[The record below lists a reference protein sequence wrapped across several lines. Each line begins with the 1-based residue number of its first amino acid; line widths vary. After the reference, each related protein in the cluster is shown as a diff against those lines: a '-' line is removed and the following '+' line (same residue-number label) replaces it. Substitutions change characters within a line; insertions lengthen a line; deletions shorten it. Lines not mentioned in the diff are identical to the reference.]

1 MQITAIEKNN
11 RKKKNMKKAAISATV
26 IFAMMTCLSFA
37 YATSIFEAVGDALFA
52 ATSITNPLD
61 VIVSSFLLLV
71 FKTIIQCVVNV
82 LDIVISPINEITTMK
97 MAELAQYLPFAEYQ
111 VQFDEG
117 EFAFDYTVASKVN
130 DYIIGIGVLIWI
142 LLSCF
147 AILMDFYYVASG
159 DKRAVPGSKLF
170 VAITVTGV
178 LTYKAQDL
186 MFFLFDN
193 EINPIVKE
201 FLDIAQKGKS
211 GINIFENIGSSL
223 CASWQG
229 VPGILIA
236 LVMVLM
242 IGINYIKLALEM
254 VQRYLIVAVICVL
267 SPLAFA
273 TGSNQETID
282 ISKKW
287 FRMFWSQ
294 CVLLFLNVWCVYVV
308 REGMMAIGD
317 KKANQLL
324 IWGLIVY
331 GFIKVAQQLDD
342 LLQNAGLSI
351 TRQASGM
358 LEDFLMMGKSMIGL
372 ASTAAT
378 AAASGFQ
385 FKQDSANLREGL
397 ANGTKTMDDYKR
409 HKYFRKSYKNA
420 ATRANNKYDDL
431 VDEDALTQQA
441 LDDGI
446 ESSDYVKFV
455 TNNMTTD
462 DNKGFQR
469 VSFYIMALDS
479 YKYTTSNDETQEDA
493 DTERLKRMI
502 KKAKEISPNGLLD
515 DAITALSALGIN
527 IDLGSDKLWV
537 VSTDTTY
544 DDVQDVVGY
553 ETIKEWVVDE
563 YDKNGKPVKGHEEDT
578 GEIDPQRPIMK
589 MVRTYTTTISL
600 ELNSNIRNSLYESY
614 GIDPAENIGD
624 HSNAFKSTEDP
635 NYTTTEDLN
644 GKVMTAAD
652 IIEQQVEQYM
662 EVYKVPR
669 TAGGTGTE
677 IGTIGPGGS
686 GQVSNMSDEE
696 IQAILAALNSG
707 DYTPKQ
713 QALVSKLQDALNSP
727 LGLTGYMKSIGCTVA
742 TNMCQAFVADFY
754 SKCGQARI
762 SFGSA
767 INAYNTSAVCK
778 KGQQGYDTP
787 PDGASVY
794 IGANHVGIYIGGCVI
809 DSVYGQIQV
818 MPFEKWK
825 SQKYYQSG
833 GGYLGWGFNG
843 WDVSS

>member
-1 MQITAIEKNN
+1 MAQQQYGDSMAQDASNVANAAVQTAKDVKTVAAVAGNVAAGNVAGAVKEVIKNPEFLKKLLCVALVIGFFQFMLIAGPFIVAIAMPGSIFSAVKDAFNHKEENVLEGWDMSDADDSLKTTANGFYDYLSSEGTESEQSFFTSNTADYGDSPSTDAFWGESNLQITA
-11 RKKKNMKKAAISATV
+11 
-26 IFAMMTCLSFA
+26 
-37 YATSIFEAVGDALFA
+37 
-52 ATSITNPLD
+52 LD
-61 VIVSSFLLLV
+61 
-71 FKTIIQCVVNV
+71 
-82 LDIVISPINEITTMK
+82 
-97 MAELAQYLPFAEYQ
+97 
-111 VQFDEG
+111 
-117 EFAFDYTVASKVN
+117 
-130 DYIIGIGVLIWI
+130 
-142 LLSCF
+142 
-147 AILMDFYYVASG
+147 
-159 DKRAVPGSKLF
+159 
-170 VAITVTGV
+170 
-178 LTYKAQDL
+178 
-186 MFFLFDN
+186 
-193 EINPIVKE
+193 
-201 FLDIAQKGKS
+201 
-211 GINIFENIGSSL
+211 
-223 CASWQG
+223 
-229 VPGILIA
+229 
-236 LVMVLM
+236 
-242 IGINYIKLALEM
+242 
-254 VQRYLIVAVICVL
+254 
-267 SPLAFA
+267 
-273 TGSNQETID
+273 
-282 ISKKW
+282 
-287 FRMFWSQ
+287 
-294 CVLLFLNVWCVYVV
+294 
-308 REGMMAIGD
+308 
-317 KKANQLL
+317 
-324 IWGLIVY
+324 
-331 GFIKVAQQLDD
+331 
-342 LLQNAGLSI
+342 
-351 TRQASGM
+351 
-358 LEDFLMMGKSMIGL
+358 
-372 ASTAAT
+372 
-378 AAASGFQ
+378 
-385 FKQDSANLREGL
+385 
-397 ANGTKTMDDYKR
+397 
-409 HKYFRKSYKNA
+409 KYFRKSYKNA

-614 GIDPAENIGD
+614 GIDPTENIGN
-624 HSNAFKSTEDP
+624 HSDAFKSTENP
-635 NYTTTEDLN
+635 NYSTTENLN
-644 GKVMTAAD
+644 GKTMTAAD

-662 EVYKVPR
+662 EVYNVPR

-696 IQAILAALNSG
+696 IQAILAATNNG
-707 DYTPKQ
+707 NYTPKQ

-742 TNMCQAFVADFY
+742 TNYCQAFVADFY

-767 INAYNTSAVCK
+767 INAYNTSAICK

-843 WDVSS
+843 WDVS

>member
-1 MQITAIEKNN
+1 MAQQQYGDSMAQDASNVANAAVQTAKDVKTVAAVAGNVAAGNVAGAVKEVIKNPEFLKKLLCVALVIGFFQFMLIAGPFIVAIAMPGSIFSAVKDAFNHKEENVLEGWDMSDADDSLKTTANGFYDYLSSEGTESDQSFFTSNTADYGDSPSTDAFWGESNLQITA
-11 RKKKNMKKAAISATV
+11 
-26 IFAMMTCLSFA
+26 
-37 YATSIFEAVGDALFA
+37 
-52 ATSITNPLD
+52 LD
-61 VIVSSFLLLV
+61 
-71 FKTIIQCVVNV
+71 
-82 LDIVISPINEITTMK
+82 
-97 MAELAQYLPFAEYQ
+97 
-111 VQFDEG
+111 
-117 EFAFDYTVASKVN
+117 
-130 DYIIGIGVLIWI
+130 
-142 LLSCF
+142 
-147 AILMDFYYVASG
+147 
-159 DKRAVPGSKLF
+159 
-170 VAITVTGV
+170 
-178 LTYKAQDL
+178 
-186 MFFLFDN
+186 
-193 EINPIVKE
+193 
-201 FLDIAQKGKS
+201 
-211 GINIFENIGSSL
+211 
-223 CASWQG
+223 
-229 VPGILIA
+229 
-236 LVMVLM
+236 
-242 IGINYIKLALEM
+242 
-254 VQRYLIVAVICVL
+254 
-267 SPLAFA
+267 
-273 TGSNQETID
+273 
-282 ISKKW
+282 
-287 FRMFWSQ
+287 
-294 CVLLFLNVWCVYVV
+294 
-308 REGMMAIGD
+308 
-317 KKANQLL
+317 
-324 IWGLIVY
+324 
-331 GFIKVAQQLDD
+331 
-342 LLQNAGLSI
+342 
-351 TRQASGM
+351 
-358 LEDFLMMGKSMIGL
+358 
-372 ASTAAT
+372 
-378 AAASGFQ
+378 
-385 FKQDSANLREGL
+385 
-397 ANGTKTMDDYKR
+397 
-409 HKYFRKSYKNA
+409 KYFRKSYKNA

-527 IDLGSDKLWV
+527 IDLGNDKLWV

-614 GIDPAENIGD
+614 GIDPTENIGN
-624 HSNAFKSTEDP
+624 HSDAFKSTESP
-635 NYTTTEDLN
+635 NYSTTENLN
-644 GKVMTAAD
+644 GKTMTAAD

-662 EVYKVPR
+662 EVYNVPR

-696 IQAILAALNSG
+696 IQAILAATSNG
-707 DYTPKQ
+707 NYTPKQ

-742 TNMCQAFVADFY
+742 TNYCQAFVADFY

-767 INAYNTSAVCK
+767 INAYNTSAICK

-843 WDVSS
+843 WDVS

>member
-1 MQITAIEKNN
+1 MAQQQYGDSMAQDASNVANAAVQTAKDVKTVAAVAGNVAAGNVAGAVKEVIKNPEFLKKLLCVALVIGFFQFMLIAGPFIVAIAMPGSIFSAVKDAFNHKEENVLEGWDMSDADDSLKTTANGFYDYLSSEGTESEQSFFTSNTADYGDSPSTDAFWGESNLQITA
-11 RKKKNMKKAAISATV
+11 
-26 IFAMMTCLSFA
+26 
-37 YATSIFEAVGDALFA
+37 
-52 ATSITNPLD
+52 LD
-61 VIVSSFLLLV
+61 
-71 FKTIIQCVVNV
+71 
-82 LDIVISPINEITTMK
+82 
-97 MAELAQYLPFAEYQ
+97 
-111 VQFDEG
+111 
-117 EFAFDYTVASKVN
+117 
-130 DYIIGIGVLIWI
+130 
-142 LLSCF
+142 
-147 AILMDFYYVASG
+147 
-159 DKRAVPGSKLF
+159 
-170 VAITVTGV
+170 
-178 LTYKAQDL
+178 
-186 MFFLFDN
+186 
-193 EINPIVKE
+193 
-201 FLDIAQKGKS
+201 
-211 GINIFENIGSSL
+211 
-223 CASWQG
+223 
-229 VPGILIA
+229 
-236 LVMVLM
+236 
-242 IGINYIKLALEM
+242 
-254 VQRYLIVAVICVL
+254 
-267 SPLAFA
+267 
-273 TGSNQETID
+273 
-282 ISKKW
+282 
-287 FRMFWSQ
+287 
-294 CVLLFLNVWCVYVV
+294 
-308 REGMMAIGD
+308 
-317 KKANQLL
+317 
-324 IWGLIVY
+324 
-331 GFIKVAQQLDD
+331 
-342 LLQNAGLSI
+342 
-351 TRQASGM
+351 
-358 LEDFLMMGKSMIGL
+358 
-372 ASTAAT
+372 
-378 AAASGFQ
+378 
-385 FKQDSANLREGL
+385 
-397 ANGTKTMDDYKR
+397 
-409 HKYFRKSYKNA
+409 KYFRKSYKNA
-420 ATRANNKYDDL
+420 ATRANNKYNDL
-431 VDEDALTQQA
+431 VDENALTQQA

-446 ESSDYVKFV
+446 ESADYVKFV

-614 GIDPAENIGD
+614 GIDPTENIGD
-624 HSNAFKSTEDP
+624 HSDAFKSTESP
-635 NYTTTEDLN
+635 NYSTTENLN
-644 GKVMTAAD
+644 GKTMTAAD

-662 EVYKVPR
+662 EVYNVPR
-669 TAGGTGTE
+669 TAGGTGTD

-696 IQAILAALNSG
+696 IQAILAATSNG
-707 DYTPKQ
+707 NYTPKQ

-742 TNMCQAFVADFY
+742 TNYCQAFVADFY

-767 INAYNTSAVCK
+767 INAYNTSAICK

-809 DSVYGQIQV
+809 DSVYGQIQI

-843 WDVSS
+843 WDVS

>member
-1 MQITAIEKNN
+1 MAQQQYGDSMAQDASNVANAAVQTAKDVKTVAAVAGNVAAGNVAGAVKEVIKNPEFLKKLLCVALVIGFFQFMLIAGPFIVAIAMPGSIFSAVKDAFNHKEENVLEGWDMSDADDSLKTTANGFYDYLSSEGTESEQSFFTSNTADYGDSPSTDAFLGESNLQITA
-11 RKKKNMKKAAISATV
+11 
-26 IFAMMTCLSFA
+26 
-37 YATSIFEAVGDALFA
+37 
-52 ATSITNPLD
+52 LD
-61 VIVSSFLLLV
+61 
-71 FKTIIQCVVNV
+71 
-82 LDIVISPINEITTMK
+82 
-97 MAELAQYLPFAEYQ
+97 
-111 VQFDEG
+111 
-117 EFAFDYTVASKVN
+117 
-130 DYIIGIGVLIWI
+130 
-142 LLSCF
+142 
-147 AILMDFYYVASG
+147 
-159 DKRAVPGSKLF
+159 
-170 VAITVTGV
+170 
-178 LTYKAQDL
+178 
-186 MFFLFDN
+186 
-193 EINPIVKE
+193 
-201 FLDIAQKGKS
+201 
-211 GINIFENIGSSL
+211 
-223 CASWQG
+223 
-229 VPGILIA
+229 
-236 LVMVLM
+236 
-242 IGINYIKLALEM
+242 
-254 VQRYLIVAVICVL
+254 
-267 SPLAFA
+267 
-273 TGSNQETID
+273 
-282 ISKKW
+282 
-287 FRMFWSQ
+287 
-294 CVLLFLNVWCVYVV
+294 
-308 REGMMAIGD
+308 
-317 KKANQLL
+317 
-324 IWGLIVY
+324 
-331 GFIKVAQQLDD
+331 
-342 LLQNAGLSI
+342 
-351 TRQASGM
+351 
-358 LEDFLMMGKSMIGL
+358 
-372 ASTAAT
+372 
-378 AAASGFQ
+378 
-385 FKQDSANLREGL
+385 
-397 ANGTKTMDDYKR
+397 
-409 HKYFRKSYKNA
+409 KYFRKSYKNA
-420 ATRANNKYDDL
+420 ATRANNKYNDL
-431 VDEDALTQQA
+431 VDENALTQQA

-446 ESSDYVKFV
+446 ESADYVKFV

-614 GIDPAENIGD
+614 GIDPTENIGD
-624 HSNAFKSTEDP
+624 HSDAFKSTESP
-635 NYTTTEDLN
+635 NYSTTENLN
-644 GKVMTAAD
+644 GKTMTAAD

-662 EVYKVPR
+662 EVYNVPR
-669 TAGGTGTE
+669 TAGGTGTD

-696 IQAILAALNSG
+696 IQAILAATSNG
-707 DYTPKQ
+707 NYTPKQ

-742 TNMCQAFVADFY
+742 TNYCQAFVADFY

-767 INAYNTSAVCK
+767 INAYNTSAICK

-843 WDVSS
+843 WDVS

>member
-1 MQITAIEKNN
+1 MAQQQYGDSMAQDASNVANAAVQTAKDVKTVAAVAGNVAAGNVAGAVKEVIKNPEFLKKLLCVALVIGFFQFMLIAGPFIVAIAMPGSIFSAVKDAFNHKEENALEGWDMSDADDSLKTTANGFYDYLSSEGTESEQSFFTSNTADYGDSPSTDAFWGESNLQITA
-11 RKKKNMKKAAISATV
+11 
-26 IFAMMTCLSFA
+26 
-37 YATSIFEAVGDALFA
+37 
-52 ATSITNPLD
+52 LD
-61 VIVSSFLLLV
+61 
-71 FKTIIQCVVNV
+71 
-82 LDIVISPINEITTMK
+82 
-97 MAELAQYLPFAEYQ
+97 
-111 VQFDEG
+111 
-117 EFAFDYTVASKVN
+117 
-130 DYIIGIGVLIWI
+130 
-142 LLSCF
+142 
-147 AILMDFYYVASG
+147 
-159 DKRAVPGSKLF
+159 
-170 VAITVTGV
+170 
-178 LTYKAQDL
+178 
-186 MFFLFDN
+186 
-193 EINPIVKE
+193 
-201 FLDIAQKGKS
+201 
-211 GINIFENIGSSL
+211 
-223 CASWQG
+223 
-229 VPGILIA
+229 
-236 LVMVLM
+236 
-242 IGINYIKLALEM
+242 
-254 VQRYLIVAVICVL
+254 
-267 SPLAFA
+267 
-273 TGSNQETID
+273 
-282 ISKKW
+282 
-287 FRMFWSQ
+287 
-294 CVLLFLNVWCVYVV
+294 
-308 REGMMAIGD
+308 
-317 KKANQLL
+317 
-324 IWGLIVY
+324 
-331 GFIKVAQQLDD
+331 
-342 LLQNAGLSI
+342 
-351 TRQASGM
+351 
-358 LEDFLMMGKSMIGL
+358 
-372 ASTAAT
+372 
-378 AAASGFQ
+378 
-385 FKQDSANLREGL
+385 
-397 ANGTKTMDDYKR
+397 
-409 HKYFRKSYKNA
+409 KYFRKSYKNA

-614 GIDPAENIGD
+614 GIDPTENIGD
-624 HSNAFKSTEDP
+624 HSDAFKSTENP
-635 NYTTTEDLN
+635 NYSTTENLN
-644 GKVMTAAD
+644 GKTMTAAD

-662 EVYKVPR
+662 EVYNVPR
-669 TAGGTGTE
+669 TAGGTGTD

-696 IQAILAALNSG
+696 IQAILAATSNG
-707 DYTPKQ
+707 NYTPKQ

-742 TNMCQAFVADFY
+742 TNYCQAFVADFY

-767 INAYNTSAVCK
+767 INAYNTSAICK

-843 WDVSS
+843 WDVS

>member
-1 MQITAIEKNN
+1 MAQQQYGDSMAQDASNVANAAVQTAKDVKTVAAVAGNVAAGNVAGAVKEVIKNPEFLKKLLCVALVIGFFQFMLIAGPFIVAIAMPGSIFSAVKDAFNHKEENVLEGWDMSDADDSLKTTANGFYDYLSSEGTESEQSFFTSNTADYGDSPSTDAFWGESNLQITA
-11 RKKKNMKKAAISATV
+11 
-26 IFAMMTCLSFA
+26 
-37 YATSIFEAVGDALFA
+37 
-52 ATSITNPLD
+52 LD
-61 VIVSSFLLLV
+61 
-71 FKTIIQCVVNV
+71 
-82 LDIVISPINEITTMK
+82 
-97 MAELAQYLPFAEYQ
+97 
-111 VQFDEG
+111 
-117 EFAFDYTVASKVN
+117 
-130 DYIIGIGVLIWI
+130 
-142 LLSCF
+142 
-147 AILMDFYYVASG
+147 
-159 DKRAVPGSKLF
+159 
-170 VAITVTGV
+170 
-178 LTYKAQDL
+178 
-186 MFFLFDN
+186 
-193 EINPIVKE
+193 
-201 FLDIAQKGKS
+201 
-211 GINIFENIGSSL
+211 
-223 CASWQG
+223 
-229 VPGILIA
+229 
-236 LVMVLM
+236 
-242 IGINYIKLALEM
+242 
-254 VQRYLIVAVICVL
+254 
-267 SPLAFA
+267 
-273 TGSNQETID
+273 
-282 ISKKW
+282 
-287 FRMFWSQ
+287 
-294 CVLLFLNVWCVYVV
+294 
-308 REGMMAIGD
+308 
-317 KKANQLL
+317 
-324 IWGLIVY
+324 
-331 GFIKVAQQLDD
+331 
-342 LLQNAGLSI
+342 
-351 TRQASGM
+351 
-358 LEDFLMMGKSMIGL
+358 
-372 ASTAAT
+372 
-378 AAASGFQ
+378 
-385 FKQDSANLREGL
+385 
-397 ANGTKTMDDYKR
+397 
-409 HKYFRKSYKNA
+409 KYFRKSYKNA

-614 GIDPAENIGD
+614 GIDPTENIGN
-624 HSNAFKSTEDP
+624 HSDAFKSTESP
-635 NYTTTEDLN
+635 NYSTTENLN
-644 GKVMTAAD
+644 GKTMTAAD

-662 EVYKVPR
+662 EVYNVPR

-696 IQAILAALNSG
+696 IQAILAATSNG
-707 DYTPKQ
+707 NYTPKQ

-742 TNMCQAFVADFY
+742 TNYCQAFVADFY

-767 INAYNTSAVCK
+767 IDAYNTSAICK

-843 WDVSS
+843 WDVS

>member
-1 MQITAIEKNN
+1 MAQQQYGDSMAQDASNVANAAVQTAKDVKTVAAVAGNVAAGNVAGAVKEVIKNPEFLKKLLCVALVIGFFQFMLIAGPFIVAIAMPGSIFSAVKDAFNHKEENVLEGWDMSDADDSLKTTANGFYDYLSSEGTESEQSFFTSNTADYGDSPSTDAFWGESNLQITA
-11 RKKKNMKKAAISATV
+11 
-26 IFAMMTCLSFA
+26 
-37 YATSIFEAVGDALFA
+37 
-52 ATSITNPLD
+52 LD
-61 VIVSSFLLLV
+61 
-71 FKTIIQCVVNV
+71 
-82 LDIVISPINEITTMK
+82 
-97 MAELAQYLPFAEYQ
+97 
-111 VQFDEG
+111 
-117 EFAFDYTVASKVN
+117 
-130 DYIIGIGVLIWI
+130 
-142 LLSCF
+142 
-147 AILMDFYYVASG
+147 
-159 DKRAVPGSKLF
+159 
-170 VAITVTGV
+170 
-178 LTYKAQDL
+178 
-186 MFFLFDN
+186 
-193 EINPIVKE
+193 
-201 FLDIAQKGKS
+201 
-211 GINIFENIGSSL
+211 
-223 CASWQG
+223 
-229 VPGILIA
+229 
-236 LVMVLM
+236 
-242 IGINYIKLALEM
+242 
-254 VQRYLIVAVICVL
+254 
-267 SPLAFA
+267 
-273 TGSNQETID
+273 
-282 ISKKW
+282 
-287 FRMFWSQ
+287 
-294 CVLLFLNVWCVYVV
+294 
-308 REGMMAIGD
+308 
-317 KKANQLL
+317 
-324 IWGLIVY
+324 
-331 GFIKVAQQLDD
+331 
-342 LLQNAGLSI
+342 
-351 TRQASGM
+351 
-358 LEDFLMMGKSMIGL
+358 
-372 ASTAAT
+372 
-378 AAASGFQ
+378 
-385 FKQDSANLREGL
+385 
-397 ANGTKTMDDYKR
+397 
-409 HKYFRKSYKNA
+409 KYFRKSYKNA

-527 IDLGSDKLWV
+527 IDLGNDKLWV

-614 GIDPAENIGD
+614 GIDPTENIGN
-624 HSNAFKSTEDP
+624 HSDAFKSTESP
-635 NYTTTEDLN
+635 NYSTTENLN
-644 GKVMTAAD
+644 GKTMTAAD

-662 EVYKVPR
+662 EVYNVPR

-696 IQAILAALNSG
+696 IQAILAATSNG
-707 DYTPKQ
+707 NYTPKQ

-742 TNMCQAFVADFY
+742 TNYCQAFVADFY

-767 INAYNTSAVCK
+767 INAYNTSAICK

-843 WDVSS
+843 WDVL

>member
-1 MQITAIEKNN
+1 MAQQQYGDSMAQDASNVANAAVQTAKDVKTVAAVAGNVAAGNVAGAVKEVIKNPEFLKKLLCVALVIGFFQFMLIAGPFIVAIAMPGSIFSAVKDAFNHKEENVLEGWDMSDADDSLKTTANGFYDYLSSEGTESEQSFFTSNTADYGDSPSTDAFWGESNLQITA
-11 RKKKNMKKAAISATV
+11 
-26 IFAMMTCLSFA
+26 
-37 YATSIFEAVGDALFA
+37 
-52 ATSITNPLD
+52 LD
-61 VIVSSFLLLV
+61 
-71 FKTIIQCVVNV
+71 
-82 LDIVISPINEITTMK
+82 
-97 MAELAQYLPFAEYQ
+97 
-111 VQFDEG
+111 
-117 EFAFDYTVASKVN
+117 
-130 DYIIGIGVLIWI
+130 
-142 LLSCF
+142 
-147 AILMDFYYVASG
+147 
-159 DKRAVPGSKLF
+159 
-170 VAITVTGV
+170 
-178 LTYKAQDL
+178 
-186 MFFLFDN
+186 
-193 EINPIVKE
+193 
-201 FLDIAQKGKS
+201 
-211 GINIFENIGSSL
+211 
-223 CASWQG
+223 
-229 VPGILIA
+229 
-236 LVMVLM
+236 
-242 IGINYIKLALEM
+242 
-254 VQRYLIVAVICVL
+254 
-267 SPLAFA
+267 
-273 TGSNQETID
+273 
-282 ISKKW
+282 
-287 FRMFWSQ
+287 
-294 CVLLFLNVWCVYVV
+294 
-308 REGMMAIGD
+308 
-317 KKANQLL
+317 
-324 IWGLIVY
+324 
-331 GFIKVAQQLDD
+331 
-342 LLQNAGLSI
+342 
-351 TRQASGM
+351 
-358 LEDFLMMGKSMIGL
+358 
-372 ASTAAT
+372 
-378 AAASGFQ
+378 
-385 FKQDSANLREGL
+385 
-397 ANGTKTMDDYKR
+397 
-409 HKYFRKSYKNA
+409 KYFRKSYKNA
-420 ATRANNKYDDL
+420 ATRANNKYNDL
-431 VDEDALTQQA
+431 VDENALTQQA

-446 ESSDYVKFV
+446 ESADYVKFV

-479 YKYTTSNDETQEDA
+479 YKYTTSNDKTQEDA

-600 ELNSNIRNSLYESY
+600 ELNSNIRDSLYESY
-614 GIDPAENIGD
+614 GIDPTENIGN
-624 HSNAFKSTEDP
+624 HSDAFKSTESP
-635 NYTTTEDLN
+635 NYSTTENLN
-644 GKVMTAAD
+644 GKTMTAAD

-662 EVYKVPR
+662 EVYNVPR
-669 TAGGTGTE
+669 TAGGTGTD

-696 IQAILAALNSG
+696 IQAILAATSNG
-707 DYTPKQ
+707 NYTPKQ

-742 TNMCQAFVADFY
+742 TNYCQAFVADFY

-767 INAYNTSAVCK
+767 INAYNTSAICK

-843 WDVSS
+843 WDVS

>member
-1 MQITAIEKNN
+1 MAQQQYGDSMAQDASNVANAAVQTAKDVKTVAAVAGNVAAGNVAGAVKEVIKNPEFLKKLLCVALVIGFFQFMLIAGPFIVAIAMPGSIFSAVKDAFNHKEENVLEGWDMSDADDSLKTTANGFYDYLSSEGTESEQSFFTSNTADYGDSPSTDAFWGESNLQITA
-11 RKKKNMKKAAISATV
+11 
-26 IFAMMTCLSFA
+26 
-37 YATSIFEAVGDALFA
+37 
-52 ATSITNPLD
+52 LD
-61 VIVSSFLLLV
+61 
-71 FKTIIQCVVNV
+71 
-82 LDIVISPINEITTMK
+82 
-97 MAELAQYLPFAEYQ
+97 
-111 VQFDEG
+111 
-117 EFAFDYTVASKVN
+117 
-130 DYIIGIGVLIWI
+130 
-142 LLSCF
+142 
-147 AILMDFYYVASG
+147 
-159 DKRAVPGSKLF
+159 
-170 VAITVTGV
+170 
-178 LTYKAQDL
+178 
-186 MFFLFDN
+186 
-193 EINPIVKE
+193 
-201 FLDIAQKGKS
+201 
-211 GINIFENIGSSL
+211 
-223 CASWQG
+223 
-229 VPGILIA
+229 
-236 LVMVLM
+236 
-242 IGINYIKLALEM
+242 
-254 VQRYLIVAVICVL
+254 
-267 SPLAFA
+267 
-273 TGSNQETID
+273 
-282 ISKKW
+282 
-287 FRMFWSQ
+287 
-294 CVLLFLNVWCVYVV
+294 
-308 REGMMAIGD
+308 
-317 KKANQLL
+317 
-324 IWGLIVY
+324 
-331 GFIKVAQQLDD
+331 
-342 LLQNAGLSI
+342 
-351 TRQASGM
+351 
-358 LEDFLMMGKSMIGL
+358 
-372 ASTAAT
+372 
-378 AAASGFQ
+378 
-385 FKQDSANLREGL
+385 
-397 ANGTKTMDDYKR
+397 
-409 HKYFRKSYKNA
+409 KYFRKSYKNA
-420 ATRANNKYDDL
+420 ATRANNKYNDL
-431 VDEDALTQQA
+431 VDENALTQQA
-441 LDDGI
+441 LNDGI
-446 ESSDYVKFV
+446 ESADYVKFV

-614 GIDPAENIGD
+614 GIDPTENIGD
-624 HSNAFKSTEDP
+624 HSDAFKSTESP
-635 NYTTTEDLN
+635 NYSTTENLN
-644 GKVMTAAD
+644 GKTMTAAD

-662 EVYKVPR
+662 EVYNVPR
-669 TAGGTGTE
+669 TAGGTGTD

-696 IQAILAALNSG
+696 IQAILAATSNG
-707 DYTPKQ
+707 NYTPKQ

-742 TNMCQAFVADFY
+742 TNYCQAFVADFY

-767 INAYNTSAVCK
+767 INAYNTSAICK

-843 WDVSS
+843 WDVS

>member
-1 MQITAIEKNN
+1 MAQQQYGDSMTQDASNVANAAVQTAKDVKTVAAVAGNVATGNVAGAVKEVIKNPEFLKKLLCVALVIGFFQFMLIAGPFIVAIAMPGSIFSAVKDAFNHKEENVLEGWDMSDADDSLKTTANGFYDYLSSEGTESEQSFFTSNTADYGDSPSTDAFWGESNLQITA
-11 RKKKNMKKAAISATV
+11 
-26 IFAMMTCLSFA
+26 
-37 YATSIFEAVGDALFA
+37 
-52 ATSITNPLD
+52 LD
-61 VIVSSFLLLV
+61 
-71 FKTIIQCVVNV
+71 
-82 LDIVISPINEITTMK
+82 
-97 MAELAQYLPFAEYQ
+97 
-111 VQFDEG
+111 
-117 EFAFDYTVASKVN
+117 
-130 DYIIGIGVLIWI
+130 
-142 LLSCF
+142 
-147 AILMDFYYVASG
+147 
-159 DKRAVPGSKLF
+159 
-170 VAITVTGV
+170 
-178 LTYKAQDL
+178 
-186 MFFLFDN
+186 
-193 EINPIVKE
+193 
-201 FLDIAQKGKS
+201 
-211 GINIFENIGSSL
+211 
-223 CASWQG
+223 
-229 VPGILIA
+229 
-236 LVMVLM
+236 
-242 IGINYIKLALEM
+242 
-254 VQRYLIVAVICVL
+254 
-267 SPLAFA
+267 
-273 TGSNQETID
+273 
-282 ISKKW
+282 
-287 FRMFWSQ
+287 
-294 CVLLFLNVWCVYVV
+294 
-308 REGMMAIGD
+308 
-317 KKANQLL
+317 
-324 IWGLIVY
+324 
-331 GFIKVAQQLDD
+331 
-342 LLQNAGLSI
+342 
-351 TRQASGM
+351 
-358 LEDFLMMGKSMIGL
+358 
-372 ASTAAT
+372 
-378 AAASGFQ
+378 
-385 FKQDSANLREGL
+385 
-397 ANGTKTMDDYKR
+397 
-409 HKYFRKSYKNA
+409 KYFRKSYKNA

-614 GIDPAENIGD
+614 GIDPTENIGN
-624 HSNAFKSTEDP
+624 HSDAFKSTESP
-635 NYTTTEDLN
+635 NYSTTENLN
-644 GKVMTAAD
+644 GKTMTAAD

-662 EVYKVPR
+662 EVYNVPR
-669 TAGGTGTE
+669 TAGGTGTD

-696 IQAILAALNSG
+696 IQAILAATNNG
-707 DYTPKQ
+707 NYTPKQ

-742 TNMCQAFVADFY
+742 TNYCQAFVADFY

-767 INAYNTSAVCK
+767 INAYNTSAICK

-843 WDVSS
+843 WDVS

>member
-1 MQITAIEKNN
+1 MAQQQYGDSMAQDASNVANAAVQTAKDVKTVAAVAGNVAAGNVAGAVKEVIKNPEFLKKLLCVALVIGFFQFMLIAGPFIVAIAMPGSIFSAVKDAFNHKEENVLEGWDMSDADDSLKTTANGFYDYLSSEGTESDQSFFTSNTADYGDSPSTDAFWGESNLQITA
-11 RKKKNMKKAAISATV
+11 
-26 IFAMMTCLSFA
+26 
-37 YATSIFEAVGDALFA
+37 
-52 ATSITNPLD
+52 LD
-61 VIVSSFLLLV
+61 
-71 FKTIIQCVVNV
+71 
-82 LDIVISPINEITTMK
+82 
-97 MAELAQYLPFAEYQ
+97 
-111 VQFDEG
+111 
-117 EFAFDYTVASKVN
+117 
-130 DYIIGIGVLIWI
+130 
-142 LLSCF
+142 
-147 AILMDFYYVASG
+147 
-159 DKRAVPGSKLF
+159 
-170 VAITVTGV
+170 
-178 LTYKAQDL
+178 
-186 MFFLFDN
+186 
-193 EINPIVKE
+193 
-201 FLDIAQKGKS
+201 
-211 GINIFENIGSSL
+211 
-223 CASWQG
+223 
-229 VPGILIA
+229 
-236 LVMVLM
+236 
-242 IGINYIKLALEM
+242 
-254 VQRYLIVAVICVL
+254 
-267 SPLAFA
+267 
-273 TGSNQETID
+273 
-282 ISKKW
+282 
-287 FRMFWSQ
+287 
-294 CVLLFLNVWCVYVV
+294 
-308 REGMMAIGD
+308 
-317 KKANQLL
+317 
-324 IWGLIVY
+324 
-331 GFIKVAQQLDD
+331 
-342 LLQNAGLSI
+342 
-351 TRQASGM
+351 
-358 LEDFLMMGKSMIGL
+358 
-372 ASTAAT
+372 
-378 AAASGFQ
+378 
-385 FKQDSANLREGL
+385 
-397 ANGTKTMDDYKR
+397 
-409 HKYFRKSYKNA
+409 KYFRKSYKNA

-614 GIDPAENIGD
+614 GIDPTENIGD
-624 HSNAFKSTEDP
+624 HSDAFKSTENP
-635 NYTTTEDLN
+635 NYSTTENLN
-644 GKVMTAAD
+644 GKTMTAAD

-662 EVYKVPR
+662 EVYNVPR
-669 TAGGTGTE
+669 TAGGTGTD

-696 IQAILAALNSG
+696 IQAILAATSNG
-707 DYTPKQ
+707 NYTPKQ

-742 TNMCQAFVADFY
+742 TNYCQAFVADFY

-767 INAYNTSAVCK
+767 INAYNTSAICK

-843 WDVSS
+843 WDVS

>member
-1 MQITAIEKNN
+1 MLKQQKGGMVNMAQQQYGDSMAQDASNVANAAVQTAKDVKTVAAVAGNVATGNVAGAVKEVIKNPEFLKKLLCVALVIGFFQFMLIAGPFIVAIAMPGSIFSAVKDAFNHKEENVLEGWDMSDADDSLKTTANGFYDYLSSEGTESEQSFFTSNTADYGDSPSTDAFWGESNLQITA
-11 RKKKNMKKAAISATV
+11 
-26 IFAMMTCLSFA
+26 
-37 YATSIFEAVGDALFA
+37 
-52 ATSITNPLD
+52 LD
-61 VIVSSFLLLV
+61 
-71 FKTIIQCVVNV
+71 
-82 LDIVISPINEITTMK
+82 
-97 MAELAQYLPFAEYQ
+97 
-111 VQFDEG
+111 
-117 EFAFDYTVASKVN
+117 
-130 DYIIGIGVLIWI
+130 
-142 LLSCF
+142 
-147 AILMDFYYVASG
+147 
-159 DKRAVPGSKLF
+159 
-170 VAITVTGV
+170 
-178 LTYKAQDL
+178 
-186 MFFLFDN
+186 
-193 EINPIVKE
+193 
-201 FLDIAQKGKS
+201 
-211 GINIFENIGSSL
+211 
-223 CASWQG
+223 
-229 VPGILIA
+229 
-236 LVMVLM
+236 
-242 IGINYIKLALEM
+242 
-254 VQRYLIVAVICVL
+254 
-267 SPLAFA
+267 
-273 TGSNQETID
+273 
-282 ISKKW
+282 
-287 FRMFWSQ
+287 
-294 CVLLFLNVWCVYVV
+294 
-308 REGMMAIGD
+308 
-317 KKANQLL
+317 
-324 IWGLIVY
+324 
-331 GFIKVAQQLDD
+331 
-342 LLQNAGLSI
+342 
-351 TRQASGM
+351 
-358 LEDFLMMGKSMIGL
+358 
-372 ASTAAT
+372 
-378 AAASGFQ
+378 
-385 FKQDSANLREGL
+385 
-397 ANGTKTMDDYKR
+397 
-409 HKYFRKSYKNA
+409 KYFRKSYKNA

-614 GIDPAENIGD
+614 GIDPTENIGN
-624 HSNAFKSTEDP
+624 HSDAFKSTESP
-635 NYTTTEDLN
+635 NYSTTENLN
-644 GKVMTAAD
+644 GKTMTAAD

-662 EVYKVPR
+662 EVYNVPR

-696 IQAILAALNSG
+696 IQAILAATNNG
-707 DYTPKQ
+707 NYTPKQ

-742 TNMCQAFVADFY
+742 TNYCQAFVADFY

-767 INAYNTSAVCK
+767 INAYNTSAICK

-843 WDVSS
+843 WDVS

>member
-1 MQITAIEKNN
+1 MAQQQYGDSMAQDASSVANAAVQTAKDVKTVAAVAGNVAAGNVAGAVKEVIKNPEFLKKLLCVALVIGFFQFMLIAGPFIVAIAMPGSIFSAVKDAFNHKEENVLEGWDMSDADDSLKTTANGFYDYLSSEGTESEQSFFTSNTADYGDSPSTDAFWGESNLQITA
-11 RKKKNMKKAAISATV
+11 
-26 IFAMMTCLSFA
+26 
-37 YATSIFEAVGDALFA
+37 
-52 ATSITNPLD
+52 LD
-61 VIVSSFLLLV
+61 
-71 FKTIIQCVVNV
+71 
-82 LDIVISPINEITTMK
+82 
-97 MAELAQYLPFAEYQ
+97 
-111 VQFDEG
+111 
-117 EFAFDYTVASKVN
+117 
-130 DYIIGIGVLIWI
+130 
-142 LLSCF
+142 
-147 AILMDFYYVASG
+147 
-159 DKRAVPGSKLF
+159 
-170 VAITVTGV
+170 
-178 LTYKAQDL
+178 
-186 MFFLFDN
+186 
-193 EINPIVKE
+193 
-201 FLDIAQKGKS
+201 
-211 GINIFENIGSSL
+211 
-223 CASWQG
+223 
-229 VPGILIA
+229 
-236 LVMVLM
+236 
-242 IGINYIKLALEM
+242 
-254 VQRYLIVAVICVL
+254 
-267 SPLAFA
+267 
-273 TGSNQETID
+273 
-282 ISKKW
+282 
-287 FRMFWSQ
+287 
-294 CVLLFLNVWCVYVV
+294 
-308 REGMMAIGD
+308 
-317 KKANQLL
+317 
-324 IWGLIVY
+324 
-331 GFIKVAQQLDD
+331 
-342 LLQNAGLSI
+342 
-351 TRQASGM
+351 
-358 LEDFLMMGKSMIGL
+358 
-372 ASTAAT
+372 
-378 AAASGFQ
+378 
-385 FKQDSANLREGL
+385 
-397 ANGTKTMDDYKR
+397 
-409 HKYFRKSYKNA
+409 KYFRKSYKNA

-446 ESSDYVKFV
+446 ESNDYVKFV

-479 YKYTTSNDETQEDA
+479 YKYTTSNDDSQEDA

-544 DDVQDVVGY
+544 DDVEDVVGY

-578 GEIDPQRPIMK
+578 GEIDPQRPITK

-614 GIDPAENIGD
+614 GIDPTENIGD
-624 HSNAFKSTEDP
+624 HSDAFKSTENP
-635 NYTTTEDLN
+635 NYSTTENLN
-644 GKVMTAAD
+644 GKTMTAAD

-662 EVYKVPR
+662 EVYNVPR

-696 IQAILAALNSG
+696 IQAILAATNNG
-707 DYTPKQ
+707 NYTPKQ

-742 TNMCQAFVADFY
+742 TNYCQAFVADFY

-767 INAYNTSAVCK
+767 INAYNTSAICK

-843 WDVSS
+843 WDVS

>member
-1 MQITAIEKNN
+1 MAQQQYGDSMAQDASNVANAAVQTAKDVKTVAAVAGNVAAGNVAGAVKEVIKNPEFLKKLLCVALVIGFFQFMLIAGPFIVAIAMPGSIFSAVKDAFNHKEENVLEGWDMSDADDSLKTTANGFYDYLSSEGTESEQSFFTSNTADYGDSPSTDAFWGESNLQITA
-11 RKKKNMKKAAISATV
+11 
-26 IFAMMTCLSFA
+26 
-37 YATSIFEAVGDALFA
+37 
-52 ATSITNPLD
+52 LD
-61 VIVSSFLLLV
+61 
-71 FKTIIQCVVNV
+71 
-82 LDIVISPINEITTMK
+82 
-97 MAELAQYLPFAEYQ
+97 
-111 VQFDEG
+111 
-117 EFAFDYTVASKVN
+117 
-130 DYIIGIGVLIWI
+130 
-142 LLSCF
+142 
-147 AILMDFYYVASG
+147 
-159 DKRAVPGSKLF
+159 
-170 VAITVTGV
+170 
-178 LTYKAQDL
+178 
-186 MFFLFDN
+186 
-193 EINPIVKE
+193 
-201 FLDIAQKGKS
+201 
-211 GINIFENIGSSL
+211 
-223 CASWQG
+223 
-229 VPGILIA
+229 
-236 LVMVLM
+236 
-242 IGINYIKLALEM
+242 
-254 VQRYLIVAVICVL
+254 
-267 SPLAFA
+267 
-273 TGSNQETID
+273 
-282 ISKKW
+282 
-287 FRMFWSQ
+287 
-294 CVLLFLNVWCVYVV
+294 
-308 REGMMAIGD
+308 
-317 KKANQLL
+317 
-324 IWGLIVY
+324 
-331 GFIKVAQQLDD
+331 
-342 LLQNAGLSI
+342 
-351 TRQASGM
+351 
-358 LEDFLMMGKSMIGL
+358 
-372 ASTAAT
+372 
-378 AAASGFQ
+378 
-385 FKQDSANLREGL
+385 
-397 ANGTKTMDDYKR
+397 
-409 HKYFRKSYKNA
+409 KYFRKSYRNA
-420 ATRANNKYDDL
+420 ATRANNKYNDL
-431 VDEDALTQQA
+431 VDENALTQQA

-446 ESSDYVKFV
+446 ESADYVKFV

-544 DDVQDVVGY
+544 DDVEDVVGY

-614 GIDPAENIGD
+614 GIDPTENIGN
-624 HSNAFKSTEDP
+624 HSDAFKSTESP
-635 NYTTTEDLN
+635 NYSTTENLN
-644 GKVMTAAD
+644 GKTMTAAD

-662 EVYKVPR
+662 EVYNVPR

-696 IQAILAALNSG
+696 IQAILAATNNG
-707 DYTPKQ
+707 NYTPKQ
-713 QALVSKLQDALNSP
+713 QALVSKLQEALNSP

-742 TNMCQAFVADFY
+742 TNYCQAFVADFY

-767 INAYNTSAVCK
+767 INAYNTSAICK

-843 WDVSS
+843 WDVS

>member
-1 MQITAIEKNN
+1 MAQQQYGDSMAQDASNVANAAVQTAKDVKTVAAVAGNVAAGNVAGAVKETLKNPEFLKKLLCVALVIGFFQFMLIAGPFIVAIAMPGSIFSAVKDAFNHKEENVLEGWDMSDADDSLKTTANGFYDYLSSEGTESEQSFFTSNTADYGDSPSTDAFWGESNLQITA
-11 RKKKNMKKAAISATV
+11 
-26 IFAMMTCLSFA
+26 
-37 YATSIFEAVGDALFA
+37 
-52 ATSITNPLD
+52 LD
-61 VIVSSFLLLV
+61 
-71 FKTIIQCVVNV
+71 
-82 LDIVISPINEITTMK
+82 
-97 MAELAQYLPFAEYQ
+97 
-111 VQFDEG
+111 
-117 EFAFDYTVASKVN
+117 
-130 DYIIGIGVLIWI
+130 
-142 LLSCF
+142 
-147 AILMDFYYVASG
+147 
-159 DKRAVPGSKLF
+159 
-170 VAITVTGV
+170 
-178 LTYKAQDL
+178 
-186 MFFLFDN
+186 
-193 EINPIVKE
+193 
-201 FLDIAQKGKS
+201 
-211 GINIFENIGSSL
+211 
-223 CASWQG
+223 
-229 VPGILIA
+229 
-236 LVMVLM
+236 
-242 IGINYIKLALEM
+242 
-254 VQRYLIVAVICVL
+254 
-267 SPLAFA
+267 
-273 TGSNQETID
+273 
-282 ISKKW
+282 
-287 FRMFWSQ
+287 
-294 CVLLFLNVWCVYVV
+294 
-308 REGMMAIGD
+308 
-317 KKANQLL
+317 
-324 IWGLIVY
+324 
-331 GFIKVAQQLDD
+331 
-342 LLQNAGLSI
+342 
-351 TRQASGM
+351 
-358 LEDFLMMGKSMIGL
+358 
-372 ASTAAT
+372 
-378 AAASGFQ
+378 
-385 FKQDSANLREGL
+385 
-397 ANGTKTMDDYKR
+397 
-409 HKYFRKSYKNA
+409 KYFRKSYKNA

-614 GIDPAENIGD
+614 GIDPTENIGN
-624 HSNAFKSTEDP
+624 HSDAFKSTESP
-635 NYTTTEDLN
+635 NYSTTENLN
-644 GKVMTAAD
+644 GKTMTAAD

-662 EVYKVPR
+662 EVYNVPR

-696 IQAILAALNSG
+696 IQAILAATSNG
-707 DYTPKQ
+707 NYTPKQ

-742 TNMCQAFVADFY
+742 TNYCQAFVADFY

-767 INAYNTSAVCK
+767 INAYNTSAICK

-843 WDVSS
+843 WDVL

>member
-1 MQITAIEKNN
+1 MAQQQYGDSMAQDASNVANAAVQTAKDVKTVAAVAGNVATGNVAGAVKEVIKNPEFLKKLLCVALVIGFFQFMLIAGPFIVAIAMPGSIFSAVKDAFNHKEENVLEGWDMSDADDSLKTTANGFYDYLSSEGTESEQSFFTSNTADYGDSPSTDAFWGESNLQITA
-11 RKKKNMKKAAISATV
+11 
-26 IFAMMTCLSFA
+26 
-37 YATSIFEAVGDALFA
+37 
-52 ATSITNPLD
+52 LD
-61 VIVSSFLLLV
+61 
-71 FKTIIQCVVNV
+71 
-82 LDIVISPINEITTMK
+82 
-97 MAELAQYLPFAEYQ
+97 
-111 VQFDEG
+111 
-117 EFAFDYTVASKVN
+117 
-130 DYIIGIGVLIWI
+130 
-142 LLSCF
+142 
-147 AILMDFYYVASG
+147 
-159 DKRAVPGSKLF
+159 
-170 VAITVTGV
+170 
-178 LTYKAQDL
+178 
-186 MFFLFDN
+186 
-193 EINPIVKE
+193 
-201 FLDIAQKGKS
+201 
-211 GINIFENIGSSL
+211 
-223 CASWQG
+223 
-229 VPGILIA
+229 
-236 LVMVLM
+236 
-242 IGINYIKLALEM
+242 
-254 VQRYLIVAVICVL
+254 
-267 SPLAFA
+267 
-273 TGSNQETID
+273 
-282 ISKKW
+282 
-287 FRMFWSQ
+287 
-294 CVLLFLNVWCVYVV
+294 
-308 REGMMAIGD
+308 
-317 KKANQLL
+317 
-324 IWGLIVY
+324 
-331 GFIKVAQQLDD
+331 
-342 LLQNAGLSI
+342 
-351 TRQASGM
+351 
-358 LEDFLMMGKSMIGL
+358 
-372 ASTAAT
+372 
-378 AAASGFQ
+378 
-385 FKQDSANLREGL
+385 
-397 ANGTKTMDDYKR
+397 
-409 HKYFRKSYKNA
+409 KYFRKSYKNA
-420 ATRANNKYDDL
+420 ATRANNKYEDL

-614 GIDPAENIGD
+614 GIDPTENIGD
-624 HSNAFKSTEDP
+624 HSDAFKSTENP
-635 NYTTTEDLN
+635 NYSTTENLN
-644 GKVMTAAD
+644 GKTMTAAD

-662 EVYKVPR
+662 EVYNVPR
-669 TAGGTGTE
+669 TAGGTGTD

-696 IQAILAALNSG
+696 IQAILAATSNG
-707 DYTPKQ
+707 NYTPKQ

-742 TNMCQAFVADFY
+742 TNYCQAFVADFY

-767 INAYNTSAVCK
+767 INAYNTSAICK

-787 PDGASVY
+787 PDGACVY

-843 WDVSS
+843 WDVS

>member
-1 MQITAIEKNN
+1 MAQQQYGDSMAQDASNVANAAVQTAKDVKTVAAVAGNVAAGNVAGAVKEVIKNPEFLKKLLCVALVIGFFQFMLIAGPFIVAIAMPGSIFSAVKDAFNHKEENVLEGWDMSDADDSLKTTANGFYDYLSSEGTESEQSFFTSNTADYGDSPSTDAFWGESNLQITA
-11 RKKKNMKKAAISATV
+11 
-26 IFAMMTCLSFA
+26 
-37 YATSIFEAVGDALFA
+37 
-52 ATSITNPLD
+52 LD
-61 VIVSSFLLLV
+61 
-71 FKTIIQCVVNV
+71 
-82 LDIVISPINEITTMK
+82 
-97 MAELAQYLPFAEYQ
+97 
-111 VQFDEG
+111 
-117 EFAFDYTVASKVN
+117 
-130 DYIIGIGVLIWI
+130 
-142 LLSCF
+142 
-147 AILMDFYYVASG
+147 
-159 DKRAVPGSKLF
+159 
-170 VAITVTGV
+170 
-178 LTYKAQDL
+178 
-186 MFFLFDN
+186 
-193 EINPIVKE
+193 
-201 FLDIAQKGKS
+201 
-211 GINIFENIGSSL
+211 
-223 CASWQG
+223 
-229 VPGILIA
+229 
-236 LVMVLM
+236 
-242 IGINYIKLALEM
+242 
-254 VQRYLIVAVICVL
+254 
-267 SPLAFA
+267 
-273 TGSNQETID
+273 
-282 ISKKW
+282 
-287 FRMFWSQ
+287 
-294 CVLLFLNVWCVYVV
+294 
-308 REGMMAIGD
+308 
-317 KKANQLL
+317 
-324 IWGLIVY
+324 
-331 GFIKVAQQLDD
+331 
-342 LLQNAGLSI
+342 
-351 TRQASGM
+351 
-358 LEDFLMMGKSMIGL
+358 
-372 ASTAAT
+372 
-378 AAASGFQ
+378 
-385 FKQDSANLREGL
+385 
-397 ANGTKTMDDYKR
+397 
-409 HKYFRKSYKNA
+409 KYFRKSYKNA

-563 YDKNGKPVKGHEEDT
+563 YDKNDKPVKGHEEDT

-614 GIDPAENIGD
+614 GIDPTENIGD
-624 HSNAFKSTEDP
+624 HSDAFKSTENP
-635 NYTTTEDLN
+635 NYSTTENLN
-644 GKVMTAAD
+644 GKTMTAAD

-662 EVYKVPR
+662 EVYNVPR
-669 TAGGTGTE
+669 TAGGTGTD

-696 IQAILAALNSG
+696 IQAILAATSNG
-707 DYTPKQ
+707 NYTPKQ

-742 TNMCQAFVADFY
+742 TNYCQAFVADFY

-767 INAYNTSAVCK
+767 INAYNTSAICK

-843 WDVSS
+843 WDVS

>member
-1 MQITAIEKNN
+1 MAQQQYGDSMAQDASNVANAAVQTAKDVKTVAAVAGNVAAGNVAGAVKGVIKNPEFLKKLLCVALVIGFFQFMLIAGPFIVAIAMPGSIFSAVKDAFNHKEENVLEGWDMSDADDSLKTTANGFYDYLSSEGTESEQSFFTSNTADYGDSPSTDAFWGESNLQITA
-11 RKKKNMKKAAISATV
+11 
-26 IFAMMTCLSFA
+26 
-37 YATSIFEAVGDALFA
+37 
-52 ATSITNPLD
+52 LD
-61 VIVSSFLLLV
+61 
-71 FKTIIQCVVNV
+71 
-82 LDIVISPINEITTMK
+82 
-97 MAELAQYLPFAEYQ
+97 
-111 VQFDEG
+111 
-117 EFAFDYTVASKVN
+117 
-130 DYIIGIGVLIWI
+130 
-142 LLSCF
+142 
-147 AILMDFYYVASG
+147 
-159 DKRAVPGSKLF
+159 
-170 VAITVTGV
+170 
-178 LTYKAQDL
+178 
-186 MFFLFDN
+186 
-193 EINPIVKE
+193 
-201 FLDIAQKGKS
+201 
-211 GINIFENIGSSL
+211 
-223 CASWQG
+223 
-229 VPGILIA
+229 
-236 LVMVLM
+236 
-242 IGINYIKLALEM
+242 
-254 VQRYLIVAVICVL
+254 
-267 SPLAFA
+267 
-273 TGSNQETID
+273 
-282 ISKKW
+282 
-287 FRMFWSQ
+287 
-294 CVLLFLNVWCVYVV
+294 
-308 REGMMAIGD
+308 
-317 KKANQLL
+317 
-324 IWGLIVY
+324 
-331 GFIKVAQQLDD
+331 
-342 LLQNAGLSI
+342 
-351 TRQASGM
+351 
-358 LEDFLMMGKSMIGL
+358 
-372 ASTAAT
+372 
-378 AAASGFQ
+378 
-385 FKQDSANLREGL
+385 
-397 ANGTKTMDDYKR
+397 
-409 HKYFRKSYKNA
+409 KYFRKSYKNA

-614 GIDPAENIGD
+614 GIDPTENIGN
-624 HSNAFKSTEDP
+624 HSDAFKSTESP
-635 NYTTTEDLN
+635 NYSTTENLN
-644 GKVMTAAD
+644 GKTMTAAD

-662 EVYKVPR
+662 EVYNVPR

-696 IQAILAALNSG
+696 IQAILAATSNG
-707 DYTPKQ
+707 NYTPKQ

-742 TNMCQAFVADFY
+742 TNYCQAFVADFY

-767 INAYNTSAVCK
+767 INAYNTSAICK

-787 PDGASVY
+787 PDGACVY

-843 WDVSS
+843 WDVL

>member
-1 MQITAIEKNN
+1 MAQQQYGDSMAQDASNVANAAVQTAKDVKTVAAVAGNVATGNVAGAVKEVIKNPEFLKKLLCVALVIGFFQFMLIAGPFIVAIAMPGSIFSAVKDAFNHKEENVLEGWDMSDADDSLKTTANGFYDYLSSEGTESEQSFFTSNTADYGDSPSTDAFWGESNLQITA
-11 RKKKNMKKAAISATV
+11 
-26 IFAMMTCLSFA
+26 
-37 YATSIFEAVGDALFA
+37 
-52 ATSITNPLD
+52 LD
-61 VIVSSFLLLV
+61 
-71 FKTIIQCVVNV
+71 
-82 LDIVISPINEITTMK
+82 
-97 MAELAQYLPFAEYQ
+97 
-111 VQFDEG
+111 
-117 EFAFDYTVASKVN
+117 
-130 DYIIGIGVLIWI
+130 
-142 LLSCF
+142 
-147 AILMDFYYVASG
+147 
-159 DKRAVPGSKLF
+159 
-170 VAITVTGV
+170 
-178 LTYKAQDL
+178 
-186 MFFLFDN
+186 
-193 EINPIVKE
+193 
-201 FLDIAQKGKS
+201 
-211 GINIFENIGSSL
+211 
-223 CASWQG
+223 
-229 VPGILIA
+229 
-236 LVMVLM
+236 
-242 IGINYIKLALEM
+242 
-254 VQRYLIVAVICVL
+254 
-267 SPLAFA
+267 
-273 TGSNQETID
+273 
-282 ISKKW
+282 
-287 FRMFWSQ
+287 
-294 CVLLFLNVWCVYVV
+294 
-308 REGMMAIGD
+308 
-317 KKANQLL
+317 
-324 IWGLIVY
+324 
-331 GFIKVAQQLDD
+331 
-342 LLQNAGLSI
+342 
-351 TRQASGM
+351 
-358 LEDFLMMGKSMIGL
+358 
-372 ASTAAT
+372 
-378 AAASGFQ
+378 
-385 FKQDSANLREGL
+385 
-397 ANGTKTMDDYKR
+397 
-409 HKYFRKSYKNA
+409 KYFRKSYKNA

-614 GIDPAENIGD
+614 GIDPTENIGD
-624 HSNAFKSTEDP
+624 HSDAFKSTENP
-635 NYTTTEDLN
+635 NYSTTENLN
-644 GKVMTAAD
+644 GKTMTAAD

-662 EVYKVPR
+662 EVYNVPR
-669 TAGGTGTE
+669 TAGGTGTD

-696 IQAILAALNSG
+696 IQAILAATNNG
-707 DYTPKQ
+707 NYTPKQ

-727 LGLTGYMKSIGCTVA
+727 LGLTEYMKSIGCTVA
-742 TNMCQAFVADFY
+742 TNYCQAFVADFY

-767 INAYNTSAVCK
+767 INAYNTSAICK

-843 WDVSS
+843 WDVS

>member
-1 MQITAIEKNN
+1 MVNMAQQQYGDSMAQDASNVANAAVQTAKDVKTVAAVAGNVAAGNVAGAVKEVIKNPEFLKKLLCVALVIGFFQFMLIAGPFIVAIAMPGSIFSAVKDAFNHKEENVLEGWDMSDADDSLKTTANGFYDYLSSEGTESEQSFFTSNTADYGDSPSTDAFWGESNLQITA
-11 RKKKNMKKAAISATV
+11 
-26 IFAMMTCLSFA
+26 
-37 YATSIFEAVGDALFA
+37 
-52 ATSITNPLD
+52 LD
-61 VIVSSFLLLV
+61 
-71 FKTIIQCVVNV
+71 
-82 LDIVISPINEITTMK
+82 
-97 MAELAQYLPFAEYQ
+97 
-111 VQFDEG
+111 
-117 EFAFDYTVASKVN
+117 
-130 DYIIGIGVLIWI
+130 
-142 LLSCF
+142 
-147 AILMDFYYVASG
+147 
-159 DKRAVPGSKLF
+159 
-170 VAITVTGV
+170 
-178 LTYKAQDL
+178 
-186 MFFLFDN
+186 
-193 EINPIVKE
+193 
-201 FLDIAQKGKS
+201 
-211 GINIFENIGSSL
+211 
-223 CASWQG
+223 
-229 VPGILIA
+229 
-236 LVMVLM
+236 
-242 IGINYIKLALEM
+242 
-254 VQRYLIVAVICVL
+254 
-267 SPLAFA
+267 
-273 TGSNQETID
+273 
-282 ISKKW
+282 
-287 FRMFWSQ
+287 
-294 CVLLFLNVWCVYVV
+294 
-308 REGMMAIGD
+308 
-317 KKANQLL
+317 
-324 IWGLIVY
+324 
-331 GFIKVAQQLDD
+331 
-342 LLQNAGLSI
+342 
-351 TRQASGM
+351 
-358 LEDFLMMGKSMIGL
+358 
-372 ASTAAT
+372 
-378 AAASGFQ
+378 
-385 FKQDSANLREGL
+385 
-397 ANGTKTMDDYKR
+397 
-409 HKYFRKSYKNA
+409 KYFRKSYKNA

-614 GIDPAENIGD
+614 GIDPTENIGN
-624 HSNAFKSTEDP
+624 HSDAFKSTESP
-635 NYTTTEDLN
+635 NYSTTENLN
-644 GKVMTAAD
+644 GKTMTAAD

-662 EVYKVPR
+662 EVYNVPR

-696 IQAILAALNSG
+696 IQAILAATSNG
-707 DYTPKQ
+707 NYTPKQ

-742 TNMCQAFVADFY
+742 TNYCQAFVADFY

-767 INAYNTSAVCK
+767 INAYNTSAICK

-843 WDVSS
+843 WDVS

>member
-1 MQITAIEKNN
+1 MAQQQYGDSMAQDASNVANAAVQTAKDVKTVAAVAGNVATGNVAGAVKEVIKNPEFLKKLLCVALVIGFFQFMLIAGPFIVAIAMPGSIFSAVKDAFNHKEENVLEGWDMSDADDSLKTTANGFYDYLSSEGTESEQSFFTSNTADYGDSPSTDAFWGESNLQITA
-11 RKKKNMKKAAISATV
+11 
-26 IFAMMTCLSFA
+26 
-37 YATSIFEAVGDALFA
+37 
-52 ATSITNPLD
+52 LD
-61 VIVSSFLLLV
+61 
-71 FKTIIQCVVNV
+71 
-82 LDIVISPINEITTMK
+82 
-97 MAELAQYLPFAEYQ
+97 
-111 VQFDEG
+111 
-117 EFAFDYTVASKVN
+117 
-130 DYIIGIGVLIWI
+130 
-142 LLSCF
+142 
-147 AILMDFYYVASG
+147 
-159 DKRAVPGSKLF
+159 
-170 VAITVTGV
+170 
-178 LTYKAQDL
+178 
-186 MFFLFDN
+186 
-193 EINPIVKE
+193 
-201 FLDIAQKGKS
+201 
-211 GINIFENIGSSL
+211 
-223 CASWQG
+223 
-229 VPGILIA
+229 
-236 LVMVLM
+236 
-242 IGINYIKLALEM
+242 
-254 VQRYLIVAVICVL
+254 
-267 SPLAFA
+267 
-273 TGSNQETID
+273 
-282 ISKKW
+282 
-287 FRMFWSQ
+287 
-294 CVLLFLNVWCVYVV
+294 
-308 REGMMAIGD
+308 
-317 KKANQLL
+317 
-324 IWGLIVY
+324 
-331 GFIKVAQQLDD
+331 
-342 LLQNAGLSI
+342 
-351 TRQASGM
+351 
-358 LEDFLMMGKSMIGL
+358 
-372 ASTAAT
+372 
-378 AAASGFQ
+378 
-385 FKQDSANLREGL
+385 
-397 ANGTKTMDDYKR
+397 
-409 HKYFRKSYKNA
+409 KYFRKSYKNA

-614 GIDPAENIGD
+614 GIDPTENIGD
-624 HSNAFKSTEDP
+624 HSDAFKSTENP
-635 NYTTTEDLN
+635 NYSTTENLN
-644 GKVMTAAD
+644 GKTMTAAD

-662 EVYKVPR
+662 EVYNVPR
-669 TAGGTGTE
+669 TAGGTGTD

-696 IQAILAALNSG
+696 IQAILAATNNG
-707 DYTPKQ
+707 NYTPKQ

-742 TNMCQAFVADFY
+742 TNYCQAFVADFY

-767 INAYNTSAVCK
+767 INAYNTSAICK

-843 WDVSS
+843 WDVL

>member
-1 MQITAIEKNN
+1 MAQQQYGDSMAQDASSVANAAVQTAKDVKTVAAVAGNVAAGNVAGAVKEVIKNPEFLKKLLCVALVIGFFQFMLVAGPFIVALAMPGSIFSAVKDAFNHKEEDVLEGWDMSDADDSLKTTANGFYDYLSSEGTESDQSFFTSNTADYGDSPSTDAFWGESNLQITA
-11 RKKKNMKKAAISATV
+11 
-26 IFAMMTCLSFA
+26 
-37 YATSIFEAVGDALFA
+37 
-52 ATSITNPLD
+52 LD
-61 VIVSSFLLLV
+61 
-71 FKTIIQCVVNV
+71 
-82 LDIVISPINEITTMK
+82 
-97 MAELAQYLPFAEYQ
+97 
-111 VQFDEG
+111 
-117 EFAFDYTVASKVN
+117 
-130 DYIIGIGVLIWI
+130 
-142 LLSCF
+142 
-147 AILMDFYYVASG
+147 
-159 DKRAVPGSKLF
+159 
-170 VAITVTGV
+170 
-178 LTYKAQDL
+178 
-186 MFFLFDN
+186 
-193 EINPIVKE
+193 
-201 FLDIAQKGKS
+201 
-211 GINIFENIGSSL
+211 
-223 CASWQG
+223 
-229 VPGILIA
+229 
-236 LVMVLM
+236 
-242 IGINYIKLALEM
+242 
-254 VQRYLIVAVICVL
+254 
-267 SPLAFA
+267 
-273 TGSNQETID
+273 
-282 ISKKW
+282 
-287 FRMFWSQ
+287 
-294 CVLLFLNVWCVYVV
+294 
-308 REGMMAIGD
+308 
-317 KKANQLL
+317 
-324 IWGLIVY
+324 
-331 GFIKVAQQLDD
+331 
-342 LLQNAGLSI
+342 
-351 TRQASGM
+351 
-358 LEDFLMMGKSMIGL
+358 
-372 ASTAAT
+372 
-378 AAASGFQ
+378 
-385 FKQDSANLREGL
+385 
-397 ANGTKTMDDYKR
+397 
-409 HKYFRKSYKNA
+409 KYFRKSYKNA
-420 ATRANNKYDDL
+420 ATRANNKYDNL

-479 YKYTTSNDETQEDA
+479 YKYTTSNDGTQEDA

-553 ETIKEWVVDE
+553 ETIKDWVPDGVDE
-563 YDKNGKPVKGHEEDT
+563 YGKPKYREEDT
-578 GEIDPQRPIMK
+578 GEIDPQRPIIK

-635 NYTTTEDLN
+635 NYTTTEALD

-652 IIEQQVEQYM
+652 IIEQQVERYM
-662 EVYKVPR
+662 EIYKVPR

-696 IQAILAALNSG
+696 IQAILSALNSG

-742 TNMCQAFVADFY
+742 TNYCQAFVADFY

-767 INAYNTSAVCK
+767 INAYNTSAICK

>member
-1 MQITAIEKNN
+1 MAQQQYGDSMAQDASNVANAAVQTAKDVKTVAAVAGNVAAGNVAGAVKEVIKNPEFLKKLLCVALVIGFFQFMLIAGPFIVAIAMPGSIFSAVKDAFNHKEENVLEGWDMSDADDSLKTTANGFYDYLSSEGTESEQSFFTSNTADYGDSPSTDAFWGESNLQITA
-11 RKKKNMKKAAISATV
+11 
-26 IFAMMTCLSFA
+26 
-37 YATSIFEAVGDALFA
+37 
-52 ATSITNPLD
+52 LD
-61 VIVSSFLLLV
+61 
-71 FKTIIQCVVNV
+71 
-82 LDIVISPINEITTMK
+82 
-97 MAELAQYLPFAEYQ
+97 
-111 VQFDEG
+111 
-117 EFAFDYTVASKVN
+117 
-130 DYIIGIGVLIWI
+130 
-142 LLSCF
+142 
-147 AILMDFYYVASG
+147 
-159 DKRAVPGSKLF
+159 
-170 VAITVTGV
+170 
-178 LTYKAQDL
+178 
-186 MFFLFDN
+186 
-193 EINPIVKE
+193 
-201 FLDIAQKGKS
+201 
-211 GINIFENIGSSL
+211 
-223 CASWQG
+223 
-229 VPGILIA
+229 
-236 LVMVLM
+236 
-242 IGINYIKLALEM
+242 
-254 VQRYLIVAVICVL
+254 
-267 SPLAFA
+267 
-273 TGSNQETID
+273 
-282 ISKKW
+282 
-287 FRMFWSQ
+287 
-294 CVLLFLNVWCVYVV
+294 
-308 REGMMAIGD
+308 
-317 KKANQLL
+317 
-324 IWGLIVY
+324 
-331 GFIKVAQQLDD
+331 
-342 LLQNAGLSI
+342 
-351 TRQASGM
+351 
-358 LEDFLMMGKSMIGL
+358 
-372 ASTAAT
+372 
-378 AAASGFQ
+378 
-385 FKQDSANLREGL
+385 
-397 ANGTKTMDDYKR
+397 
-409 HKYFRKSYKNA
+409 KYFRKSYKNA
-420 ATRANNKYDDL
+420 ATRANNKYNDL
-431 VDEDALTQQA
+431 VDENALTQQA

-446 ESSDYVKFV
+446 ESADYVKFV

-479 YKYTTSNDETQEDA
+479 YKYTTSNDDSQEDA

-544 DDVQDVVGY
+544 DDVEDVVGY

-578 GEIDPQRPIMK
+578 GEIDPQRPITK

-614 GIDPAENIGD
+614 GIDPTENIGN
-624 HSNAFKSTEDP
+624 HSDAFKSTESP
-635 NYTTTEDLN
+635 NYSTTENLN
-644 GKVMTAAD
+644 GKTMTAAD

-662 EVYKVPR
+662 EVYNVPR

-696 IQAILAALNSG
+696 IQAILAATNNG
-707 DYTPKQ
+707 NYTPKQ

-742 TNMCQAFVADFY
+742 TNYCQAFVADFY

-767 INAYNTSAVCK
+767 INAYNTSAICK

-843 WDVSS
+843 WDVL

>member
-1 MQITAIEKNN
+1 MAQQQYGDSMAQDASNVANAAVQTAKDVKTVAAVAGNVATGNVAGAVKEVIKNPEFLKKLLCVALVIGFFQFMLIAGPFIVAIAMPGSIFSAVKDAFNHKEENVLEGWDMSDADDSLKTTANGFYDYLSSEGTESEQSFFTSNTADYGDSPSTDAFWGESNLQITA
-11 RKKKNMKKAAISATV
+11 
-26 IFAMMTCLSFA
+26 
-37 YATSIFEAVGDALFA
+37 
-52 ATSITNPLD
+52 LD
-61 VIVSSFLLLV
+61 
-71 FKTIIQCVVNV
+71 
-82 LDIVISPINEITTMK
+82 
-97 MAELAQYLPFAEYQ
+97 
-111 VQFDEG
+111 
-117 EFAFDYTVASKVN
+117 
-130 DYIIGIGVLIWI
+130 
-142 LLSCF
+142 
-147 AILMDFYYVASG
+147 
-159 DKRAVPGSKLF
+159 
-170 VAITVTGV
+170 
-178 LTYKAQDL
+178 
-186 MFFLFDN
+186 
-193 EINPIVKE
+193 
-201 FLDIAQKGKS
+201 
-211 GINIFENIGSSL
+211 
-223 CASWQG
+223 
-229 VPGILIA
+229 
-236 LVMVLM
+236 
-242 IGINYIKLALEM
+242 
-254 VQRYLIVAVICVL
+254 
-267 SPLAFA
+267 
-273 TGSNQETID
+273 
-282 ISKKW
+282 
-287 FRMFWSQ
+287 
-294 CVLLFLNVWCVYVV
+294 
-308 REGMMAIGD
+308 
-317 KKANQLL
+317 
-324 IWGLIVY
+324 
-331 GFIKVAQQLDD
+331 
-342 LLQNAGLSI
+342 
-351 TRQASGM
+351 
-358 LEDFLMMGKSMIGL
+358 
-372 ASTAAT
+372 
-378 AAASGFQ
+378 
-385 FKQDSANLREGL
+385 
-397 ANGTKTMDDYKR
+397 
-409 HKYFRKSYKNA
+409 KYFRKSYKNA

-614 GIDPAENIGD
+614 GIDPTENIGN
-624 HSNAFKSTEDP
+624 HSDAFKSTESP
-635 NYTTTEDLN
+635 NYSTTENLN
-644 GKVMTAAD
+644 GKTMTAAD

-662 EVYKVPR
+662 EVYNVPR
-669 TAGGTGTE
+669 TAGGTGTD

-696 IQAILAALNSG
+696 IQAILAATNNG
-707 DYTPKQ
+707 NYTPKQ

-742 TNMCQAFVADFY
+742 TNYCQAFVADFY

-767 INAYNTSAVCK
+767 INAYNTSAICK

>member
-1 MQITAIEKNN
+1 MAQQQYGDSMAQDASNVANAAVQTAKDVKTVAAVAGNVATGNVAGAVKEVIKNPEFLKKLLCVALVIGFFQFMLIAGPFIVAIAMPGSIFSAVKDAFNHKEENVLEGWDMSDADDSLKTTANGFYDYLSSEGTESEQSFFTSNTADYGDSPSTDAFWGESNLQITA
-11 RKKKNMKKAAISATV
+11 
-26 IFAMMTCLSFA
+26 
-37 YATSIFEAVGDALFA
+37 
-52 ATSITNPLD
+52 LD
-61 VIVSSFLLLV
+61 
-71 FKTIIQCVVNV
+71 
-82 LDIVISPINEITTMK
+82 
-97 MAELAQYLPFAEYQ
+97 
-111 VQFDEG
+111 
-117 EFAFDYTVASKVN
+117 
-130 DYIIGIGVLIWI
+130 
-142 LLSCF
+142 
-147 AILMDFYYVASG
+147 
-159 DKRAVPGSKLF
+159 
-170 VAITVTGV
+170 
-178 LTYKAQDL
+178 
-186 MFFLFDN
+186 
-193 EINPIVKE
+193 
-201 FLDIAQKGKS
+201 
-211 GINIFENIGSSL
+211 
-223 CASWQG
+223 
-229 VPGILIA
+229 
-236 LVMVLM
+236 
-242 IGINYIKLALEM
+242 
-254 VQRYLIVAVICVL
+254 
-267 SPLAFA
+267 
-273 TGSNQETID
+273 
-282 ISKKW
+282 
-287 FRMFWSQ
+287 
-294 CVLLFLNVWCVYVV
+294 
-308 REGMMAIGD
+308 
-317 KKANQLL
+317 
-324 IWGLIVY
+324 
-331 GFIKVAQQLDD
+331 
-342 LLQNAGLSI
+342 
-351 TRQASGM
+351 
-358 LEDFLMMGKSMIGL
+358 
-372 ASTAAT
+372 
-378 AAASGFQ
+378 
-385 FKQDSANLREGL
+385 
-397 ANGTKTMDDYKR
+397 
-409 HKYFRKSYKNA
+409 KYFRKSYKNA

-614 GIDPAENIGD
+614 GIDPTENIGD
-624 HSNAFKSTEDP
+624 HSDAFKSTENP
-635 NYTTTEDLN
+635 NYSTTENLN
-644 GKVMTAAD
+644 GKTMTAAD

-662 EVYKVPR
+662 EVYNVPR
-669 TAGGTGTE
+669 TAGGTGTD

-696 IQAILAALNSG
+696 IQAILAATNNG
-707 DYTPKQ
+707 NYTPKQ

-742 TNMCQAFVADFY
+742 TNYCQAFVADFY

-767 INAYNTSAVCK
+767 INAYNTSAICK

-843 WDVSS
+843 WDVS

>member
-1 MQITAIEKNN
+1 MAQQQYGDSMAQDASNVANAAVQTAKDVKTVAAVAGNVAAGNVAGAVKEVIKNPEFLKKLLCVALVIGFFQFMLIAGPFIVAIAMPGSIFSAVKDAFNHKEENVLEGWDMSDADDSLKTTANGFYDYLSSEGTESEQSFFTSNTADYGDSPSTDAFWGESNLQITA
-11 RKKKNMKKAAISATV
+11 
-26 IFAMMTCLSFA
+26 
-37 YATSIFEAVGDALFA
+37 
-52 ATSITNPLD
+52 LD
-61 VIVSSFLLLV
+61 
-71 FKTIIQCVVNV
+71 
-82 LDIVISPINEITTMK
+82 
-97 MAELAQYLPFAEYQ
+97 
-111 VQFDEG
+111 
-117 EFAFDYTVASKVN
+117 
-130 DYIIGIGVLIWI
+130 
-142 LLSCF
+142 
-147 AILMDFYYVASG
+147 
-159 DKRAVPGSKLF
+159 
-170 VAITVTGV
+170 
-178 LTYKAQDL
+178 
-186 MFFLFDN
+186 
-193 EINPIVKE
+193 
-201 FLDIAQKGKS
+201 
-211 GINIFENIGSSL
+211 
-223 CASWQG
+223 
-229 VPGILIA
+229 
-236 LVMVLM
+236 
-242 IGINYIKLALEM
+242 
-254 VQRYLIVAVICVL
+254 
-267 SPLAFA
+267 
-273 TGSNQETID
+273 
-282 ISKKW
+282 
-287 FRMFWSQ
+287 
-294 CVLLFLNVWCVYVV
+294 
-308 REGMMAIGD
+308 
-317 KKANQLL
+317 
-324 IWGLIVY
+324 
-331 GFIKVAQQLDD
+331 
-342 LLQNAGLSI
+342 
-351 TRQASGM
+351 
-358 LEDFLMMGKSMIGL
+358 
-372 ASTAAT
+372 
-378 AAASGFQ
+378 
-385 FKQDSANLREGL
+385 
-397 ANGTKTMDDYKR
+397 
-409 HKYFRKSYKNA
+409 KYFRKSYKNA

-614 GIDPAENIGD
+614 GIDPTENIGN
-624 HSNAFKSTEDP
+624 HSDAFKSTESP
-635 NYTTTEDLN
+635 NYSTTENLN
-644 GKVMTAAD
+644 GKTMTAAD

-662 EVYKVPR
+662 EVYNVPR

-696 IQAILAALNSG
+696 IQAILAATNNG
-707 DYTPKQ
+707 NYTPKQ
-713 QALVSKLQDALNSP
+713 QALVSKLQEALNSP

-742 TNMCQAFVADFY
+742 TNYCQAFVADFY

-767 INAYNTSAVCK
+767 INAYNTSAICK

-843 WDVSS
+843 WDVL

>member
-1 MQITAIEKNN
+1 MAQQQYGDSMAQDASNVANAAVQTAKDVKTVAAVAGNVAAGNVAGAVKEVIKNPEFLKKLLYVALVIGFFQFMLIAGPFIVAIAMPGSIFSAVKDAFNHKEENVLEGWDMSDADDSLKTTANGFYDYLSSEGTESEQSFFTSNTADYGDSPSTDAFWGESNLQITA
-11 RKKKNMKKAAISATV
+11 
-26 IFAMMTCLSFA
+26 
-37 YATSIFEAVGDALFA
+37 
-52 ATSITNPLD
+52 LD
-61 VIVSSFLLLV
+61 
-71 FKTIIQCVVNV
+71 
-82 LDIVISPINEITTMK
+82 
-97 MAELAQYLPFAEYQ
+97 
-111 VQFDEG
+111 
-117 EFAFDYTVASKVN
+117 
-130 DYIIGIGVLIWI
+130 
-142 LLSCF
+142 
-147 AILMDFYYVASG
+147 
-159 DKRAVPGSKLF
+159 
-170 VAITVTGV
+170 
-178 LTYKAQDL
+178 
-186 MFFLFDN
+186 
-193 EINPIVKE
+193 
-201 FLDIAQKGKS
+201 
-211 GINIFENIGSSL
+211 
-223 CASWQG
+223 
-229 VPGILIA
+229 
-236 LVMVLM
+236 
-242 IGINYIKLALEM
+242 
-254 VQRYLIVAVICVL
+254 
-267 SPLAFA
+267 
-273 TGSNQETID
+273 
-282 ISKKW
+282 
-287 FRMFWSQ
+287 
-294 CVLLFLNVWCVYVV
+294 
-308 REGMMAIGD
+308 
-317 KKANQLL
+317 
-324 IWGLIVY
+324 
-331 GFIKVAQQLDD
+331 
-342 LLQNAGLSI
+342 
-351 TRQASGM
+351 
-358 LEDFLMMGKSMIGL
+358 
-372 ASTAAT
+372 
-378 AAASGFQ
+378 
-385 FKQDSANLREGL
+385 
-397 ANGTKTMDDYKR
+397 
-409 HKYFRKSYKNA
+409 KYFRKSYKNA

-527 IDLGSDKLWV
+527 IDLGNDKLWV

-614 GIDPAENIGD
+614 GIDPTENIGN
-624 HSNAFKSTEDP
+624 HSDAFKSTESP
-635 NYTTTEDLN
+635 NYSTTENLN
-644 GKVMTAAD
+644 GKTMTAAD

-662 EVYKVPR
+662 EVYNVPR

-696 IQAILAALNSG
+696 IQAILAATSNG
-707 DYTPKQ
+707 NYTPKQ

-742 TNMCQAFVADFY
+742 TNYCQAFVADFY

-767 INAYNTSAVCK
+767 INAYNTSAICK

-843 WDVSS
+843 WDVS

>member
-1 MQITAIEKNN
+1 MAQQQYGDSMAQDASNVANAAVQTTKDVKTVAAVAGNVAAGNVAGAVKEVIKNPEFLKKLLCVALVIGFFQFMLIAGPFIVAIAMPGSIFSAVKDAFNHKEENVLEGWDMSDADDSLKTTANGFYDYLSSEGTESEQSFFTSNTADYGDSPSTDAFWGESNLQITA
-11 RKKKNMKKAAISATV
+11 
-26 IFAMMTCLSFA
+26 
-37 YATSIFEAVGDALFA
+37 
-52 ATSITNPLD
+52 LD
-61 VIVSSFLLLV
+61 
-71 FKTIIQCVVNV
+71 
-82 LDIVISPINEITTMK
+82 
-97 MAELAQYLPFAEYQ
+97 
-111 VQFDEG
+111 
-117 EFAFDYTVASKVN
+117 
-130 DYIIGIGVLIWI
+130 
-142 LLSCF
+142 
-147 AILMDFYYVASG
+147 
-159 DKRAVPGSKLF
+159 
-170 VAITVTGV
+170 
-178 LTYKAQDL
+178 
-186 MFFLFDN
+186 
-193 EINPIVKE
+193 
-201 FLDIAQKGKS
+201 
-211 GINIFENIGSSL
+211 
-223 CASWQG
+223 
-229 VPGILIA
+229 
-236 LVMVLM
+236 
-242 IGINYIKLALEM
+242 
-254 VQRYLIVAVICVL
+254 
-267 SPLAFA
+267 
-273 TGSNQETID
+273 
-282 ISKKW
+282 
-287 FRMFWSQ
+287 
-294 CVLLFLNVWCVYVV
+294 
-308 REGMMAIGD
+308 
-317 KKANQLL
+317 
-324 IWGLIVY
+324 
-331 GFIKVAQQLDD
+331 
-342 LLQNAGLSI
+342 
-351 TRQASGM
+351 
-358 LEDFLMMGKSMIGL
+358 
-372 ASTAAT
+372 
-378 AAASGFQ
+378 
-385 FKQDSANLREGL
+385 
-397 ANGTKTMDDYKR
+397 
-409 HKYFRKSYKNA
+409 KYFRKSYKNA

-614 GIDPAENIGD
+614 GIDPTENIGN
-624 HSNAFKSTEDP
+624 HSDAFKSTESP
-635 NYTTTEDLN
+635 NYSTTENLN
-644 GKVMTAAD
+644 GKTMTAAD

-662 EVYKVPR
+662 EVYNVPR

-696 IQAILAALNSG
+696 IQAILAATNNG
-707 DYTPKQ
+707 NYTPKQ

-742 TNMCQAFVADFY
+742 TNYCQAFVADFY

-767 INAYNTSAVCK
+767 INAYNTSAICK

-843 WDVSS
+843 WDVL

>member
-1 MQITAIEKNN
+1 MAQQQYGDSMAQDASNVANAAVQTAKDVKTVAAVAGNVAAGNVAGAVKEVIKNPEFLKKLLCVALVIGFFQFMLIAGPFIVAIAMPGSIFSAVKDAFNHKEENVLEGWDMSDADDSLKTTANGFYDYLSSEGTESEQSFFTSNTADYGDSPSTDAFFGESNLQITA
-11 RKKKNMKKAAISATV
+11 
-26 IFAMMTCLSFA
+26 
-37 YATSIFEAVGDALFA
+37 
-52 ATSITNPLD
+52 LD
-61 VIVSSFLLLV
+61 
-71 FKTIIQCVVNV
+71 
-82 LDIVISPINEITTMK
+82 
-97 MAELAQYLPFAEYQ
+97 
-111 VQFDEG
+111 
-117 EFAFDYTVASKVN
+117 
-130 DYIIGIGVLIWI
+130 
-142 LLSCF
+142 
-147 AILMDFYYVASG
+147 
-159 DKRAVPGSKLF
+159 
-170 VAITVTGV
+170 
-178 LTYKAQDL
+178 
-186 MFFLFDN
+186 
-193 EINPIVKE
+193 
-201 FLDIAQKGKS
+201 
-211 GINIFENIGSSL
+211 
-223 CASWQG
+223 
-229 VPGILIA
+229 
-236 LVMVLM
+236 
-242 IGINYIKLALEM
+242 
-254 VQRYLIVAVICVL
+254 
-267 SPLAFA
+267 
-273 TGSNQETID
+273 
-282 ISKKW
+282 
-287 FRMFWSQ
+287 
-294 CVLLFLNVWCVYVV
+294 
-308 REGMMAIGD
+308 
-317 KKANQLL
+317 
-324 IWGLIVY
+324 
-331 GFIKVAQQLDD
+331 
-342 LLQNAGLSI
+342 
-351 TRQASGM
+351 
-358 LEDFLMMGKSMIGL
+358 
-372 ASTAAT
+372 
-378 AAASGFQ
+378 
-385 FKQDSANLREGL
+385 
-397 ANGTKTMDDYKR
+397 
-409 HKYFRKSYKNA
+409 KYFRKSYKNA
-420 ATRANNKYDDL
+420 ATRANNKYNDL
-431 VDEDALTQQA
+431 VDENALTQQA

-446 ESSDYVKFV
+446 ESADYVKFV

-614 GIDPAENIGD
+614 GIDPTENIGD
-624 HSNAFKSTEDP
+624 HSDAFKSTESP
-635 NYTTTEDLN
+635 NYSTTENLN
-644 GKVMTAAD
+644 GKTMTAAD

-662 EVYKVPR
+662 EVYNVPR
-669 TAGGTGTE
+669 TAGGTGTD

-696 IQAILAALNSG
+696 IQAILAATSNG
-707 DYTPKQ
+707 NYTPKQ

-742 TNMCQAFVADFY
+742 TNYCQAFVADFY

-767 INAYNTSAVCK
+767 INAYNTSAICK

-843 WDVSS
+843 WDVS

>member
-1 MQITAIEKNN
+1 MAQQQYGDSMAQDASNVANAAVQTAKDVKTVAAVAGNVAAGNVAGAVKEVIKNPEFLKKLLCVALVIGFFQFMLIAGPFIVAIAMPGSIFSAVKDAFNHKEENVLEGWDMSDADDSLKTTANGFYDYLSSEGTESEQSFFTSNTADYGDSPSTDAFWGESNLQITA
-11 RKKKNMKKAAISATV
+11 
-26 IFAMMTCLSFA
+26 
-37 YATSIFEAVGDALFA
+37 
-52 ATSITNPLD
+52 LD
-61 VIVSSFLLLV
+61 
-71 FKTIIQCVVNV
+71 
-82 LDIVISPINEITTMK
+82 
-97 MAELAQYLPFAEYQ
+97 
-111 VQFDEG
+111 
-117 EFAFDYTVASKVN
+117 
-130 DYIIGIGVLIWI
+130 
-142 LLSCF
+142 
-147 AILMDFYYVASG
+147 
-159 DKRAVPGSKLF
+159 
-170 VAITVTGV
+170 
-178 LTYKAQDL
+178 
-186 MFFLFDN
+186 
-193 EINPIVKE
+193 
-201 FLDIAQKGKS
+201 
-211 GINIFENIGSSL
+211 
-223 CASWQG
+223 
-229 VPGILIA
+229 
-236 LVMVLM
+236 
-242 IGINYIKLALEM
+242 
-254 VQRYLIVAVICVL
+254 
-267 SPLAFA
+267 
-273 TGSNQETID
+273 
-282 ISKKW
+282 
-287 FRMFWSQ
+287 
-294 CVLLFLNVWCVYVV
+294 
-308 REGMMAIGD
+308 
-317 KKANQLL
+317 
-324 IWGLIVY
+324 
-331 GFIKVAQQLDD
+331 
-342 LLQNAGLSI
+342 
-351 TRQASGM
+351 
-358 LEDFLMMGKSMIGL
+358 
-372 ASTAAT
+372 
-378 AAASGFQ
+378 
-385 FKQDSANLREGL
+385 
-397 ANGTKTMDDYKR
+397 
-409 HKYFRKSYKNA
+409 KYFRKSYKNA

-614 GIDPAENIGD
+614 GIDPTENIGN
-624 HSNAFKSTEDP
+624 HSDAFKSTESP
-635 NYTTTEDLN
+635 NYSTTENLN
-644 GKVMTAAD
+644 GKTMTAAD

-662 EVYKVPR
+662 EVYNVPR

-696 IQAILAALNSG
+696 IQAILAATNNG
-707 DYTPKQ
+707 NYTPKQ

-742 TNMCQAFVADFY
+742 TNYCQAFVADFY

-767 INAYNTSAVCK
+767 INAYNTSAICK

-843 WDVSS
+843 WDVL

>member
-1 MQITAIEKNN
+1 MVNMAQQQYGDSMAQDASNVANAAVQTAKDVKTVAAVAGNVAAGNVAGAVKEVIKNPEFLKKLLCVALVIGFFQFMLIAGPFIVAIAMPGSIFSAVKDAFNHKEENVLEGWDMSDADDSLKTTANGFYDYLSSEGTESEQSFFTSNTADYGDSPSTDAFWGESNLQITA
-11 RKKKNMKKAAISATV
+11 
-26 IFAMMTCLSFA
+26 
-37 YATSIFEAVGDALFA
+37 
-52 ATSITNPLD
+52 LD
-61 VIVSSFLLLV
+61 
-71 FKTIIQCVVNV
+71 
-82 LDIVISPINEITTMK
+82 
-97 MAELAQYLPFAEYQ
+97 
-111 VQFDEG
+111 
-117 EFAFDYTVASKVN
+117 
-130 DYIIGIGVLIWI
+130 
-142 LLSCF
+142 
-147 AILMDFYYVASG
+147 
-159 DKRAVPGSKLF
+159 
-170 VAITVTGV
+170 
-178 LTYKAQDL
+178 
-186 MFFLFDN
+186 
-193 EINPIVKE
+193 
-201 FLDIAQKGKS
+201 
-211 GINIFENIGSSL
+211 
-223 CASWQG
+223 
-229 VPGILIA
+229 
-236 LVMVLM
+236 
-242 IGINYIKLALEM
+242 
-254 VQRYLIVAVICVL
+254 
-267 SPLAFA
+267 
-273 TGSNQETID
+273 
-282 ISKKW
+282 
-287 FRMFWSQ
+287 
-294 CVLLFLNVWCVYVV
+294 
-308 REGMMAIGD
+308 
-317 KKANQLL
+317 
-324 IWGLIVY
+324 
-331 GFIKVAQQLDD
+331 
-342 LLQNAGLSI
+342 
-351 TRQASGM
+351 
-358 LEDFLMMGKSMIGL
+358 
-372 ASTAAT
+372 
-378 AAASGFQ
+378 
-385 FKQDSANLREGL
+385 
-397 ANGTKTMDDYKR
+397 
-409 HKYFRKSYKNA
+409 KYFRKSYKNA
-420 ATRANNKYDDL
+420 ATRANNKYNDL
-431 VDEDALTQQA
+431 VDENALTQQA

-446 ESSDYVKFV
+446 ESADYVKFV

-614 GIDPAENIGD
+614 GIDPTENIGD
-624 HSNAFKSTEDP
+624 HSDAFKSTESP
-635 NYTTTEDLN
+635 NYSTTENLN
-644 GKVMTAAD
+644 GKTMTAAD

-662 EVYKVPR
+662 EVYNVPR
-669 TAGGTGTE
+669 TAGGTGTD

-696 IQAILAALNSG
+696 IQAILAATSNG
-707 DYTPKQ
+707 NYTPKQ

-742 TNMCQAFVADFY
+742 TNYCQAFVADFY

-767 INAYNTSAVCK
+767 INAYNTSAICK

-843 WDVSS
+843 WDVS

>member
-1 MQITAIEKNN
+1 MAQQQYGDSMAQDASNVANAAVQTAKDVKTVAAVAGNVAAGNVAGAVKEVIKNPEFLKKLLCVALVIGFFQFMLIAGPFIVAIAMPGSIFSAVKDAFNHKEENVLEGWDMSDADDSLKTTANGFYNYLSSEGTESEQSFFTSNTADYGDSPSTDAFWGESNLQITA
-11 RKKKNMKKAAISATV
+11 
-26 IFAMMTCLSFA
+26 
-37 YATSIFEAVGDALFA
+37 
-52 ATSITNPLD
+52 LD
-61 VIVSSFLLLV
+61 
-71 FKTIIQCVVNV
+71 
-82 LDIVISPINEITTMK
+82 
-97 MAELAQYLPFAEYQ
+97 
-111 VQFDEG
+111 
-117 EFAFDYTVASKVN
+117 
-130 DYIIGIGVLIWI
+130 
-142 LLSCF
+142 
-147 AILMDFYYVASG
+147 
-159 DKRAVPGSKLF
+159 
-170 VAITVTGV
+170 
-178 LTYKAQDL
+178 
-186 MFFLFDN
+186 
-193 EINPIVKE
+193 
-201 FLDIAQKGKS
+201 
-211 GINIFENIGSSL
+211 
-223 CASWQG
+223 
-229 VPGILIA
+229 
-236 LVMVLM
+236 
-242 IGINYIKLALEM
+242 
-254 VQRYLIVAVICVL
+254 
-267 SPLAFA
+267 
-273 TGSNQETID
+273 
-282 ISKKW
+282 
-287 FRMFWSQ
+287 
-294 CVLLFLNVWCVYVV
+294 
-308 REGMMAIGD
+308 
-317 KKANQLL
+317 
-324 IWGLIVY
+324 
-331 GFIKVAQQLDD
+331 
-342 LLQNAGLSI
+342 
-351 TRQASGM
+351 
-358 LEDFLMMGKSMIGL
+358 
-372 ASTAAT
+372 
-378 AAASGFQ
+378 
-385 FKQDSANLREGL
+385 
-397 ANGTKTMDDYKR
+397 
-409 HKYFRKSYKNA
+409 KYFRKSYKNA

-614 GIDPAENIGD
+614 GIDPTENIGN
-624 HSNAFKSTEDP
+624 HSDAFKSTESP
-635 NYTTTEDLN
+635 NYSTTENLN
-644 GKVMTAAD
+644 GKTMTAAD

-662 EVYKVPR
+662 EVYNVPR

-696 IQAILAALNSG
+696 IQAILAATSNG
-707 DYTPKQ
+707 NYTPKQ

-742 TNMCQAFVADFY
+742 TNYCQAFVADFY

-767 INAYNTSAVCK
+767 INAYNTSAICK

-843 WDVSS
+843 WDVS

>member
-1 MQITAIEKNN
+1 MAQQQYGDSMAQDASNVANAAVQTAKDVKTVAAVAGNVATGNVAGAVKEVIKNPEFLKKLLCVALVIGFFQFMLIAGPFIVAIAMPGSIFSAVKDAFNHKEENVLEGWDMSDADDSLKTTANGFYDYLSSEGTELEQSFFTSNTADYGDSPSTDAFWGESNLQITA
-11 RKKKNMKKAAISATV
+11 
-26 IFAMMTCLSFA
+26 
-37 YATSIFEAVGDALFA
+37 
-52 ATSITNPLD
+52 LD
-61 VIVSSFLLLV
+61 
-71 FKTIIQCVVNV
+71 
-82 LDIVISPINEITTMK
+82 
-97 MAELAQYLPFAEYQ
+97 
-111 VQFDEG
+111 
-117 EFAFDYTVASKVN
+117 
-130 DYIIGIGVLIWI
+130 
-142 LLSCF
+142 
-147 AILMDFYYVASG
+147 
-159 DKRAVPGSKLF
+159 
-170 VAITVTGV
+170 
-178 LTYKAQDL
+178 
-186 MFFLFDN
+186 
-193 EINPIVKE
+193 
-201 FLDIAQKGKS
+201 
-211 GINIFENIGSSL
+211 
-223 CASWQG
+223 
-229 VPGILIA
+229 
-236 LVMVLM
+236 
-242 IGINYIKLALEM
+242 
-254 VQRYLIVAVICVL
+254 
-267 SPLAFA
+267 
-273 TGSNQETID
+273 
-282 ISKKW
+282 
-287 FRMFWSQ
+287 
-294 CVLLFLNVWCVYVV
+294 
-308 REGMMAIGD
+308 
-317 KKANQLL
+317 
-324 IWGLIVY
+324 
-331 GFIKVAQQLDD
+331 
-342 LLQNAGLSI
+342 
-351 TRQASGM
+351 
-358 LEDFLMMGKSMIGL
+358 
-372 ASTAAT
+372 
-378 AAASGFQ
+378 
-385 FKQDSANLREGL
+385 
-397 ANGTKTMDDYKR
+397 
-409 HKYFRKSYKNA
+409 KYFRKSYKNA

-614 GIDPAENIGD
+614 GIDPTENIGN
-624 HSNAFKSTEDP
+624 HSDAFKSTESP
-635 NYTTTEDLN
+635 NYSTTENLN
-644 GKVMTAAD
+644 GKTMTAAD

-662 EVYKVPR
+662 EVYNVPR
-669 TAGGTGTE
+669 TAGGTGTD

-696 IQAILAALNSG
+696 IQAILAATNNG
-707 DYTPKQ
+707 NYTPKQ

-742 TNMCQAFVADFY
+742 TNYCQAFVADFY

-767 INAYNTSAVCK
+767 INAYNTSAICK

-843 WDVSS
+843 WDVL

>member
-1 MQITAIEKNN
+1 MAQQQYGDSMAQDASSVANAAVQTAKDVKTVAAVAGNVAAGNVVGAVKEVIKNPEFLKKLLCVALVIGFFQFMLIAGPFIVAIAMPGSIFSAVKDAFNHKEENVLEGWDMSDADDSLKTTANGFYDYLSSEGTESDQSFFTSNTADYGDSPSTDAFWGESNLQITA
-11 RKKKNMKKAAISATV
+11 
-26 IFAMMTCLSFA
+26 
-37 YATSIFEAVGDALFA
+37 
-52 ATSITNPLD
+52 LD
-61 VIVSSFLLLV
+61 
-71 FKTIIQCVVNV
+71 
-82 LDIVISPINEITTMK
+82 
-97 MAELAQYLPFAEYQ
+97 
-111 VQFDEG
+111 
-117 EFAFDYTVASKVN
+117 
-130 DYIIGIGVLIWI
+130 
-142 LLSCF
+142 
-147 AILMDFYYVASG
+147 
-159 DKRAVPGSKLF
+159 
-170 VAITVTGV
+170 
-178 LTYKAQDL
+178 
-186 MFFLFDN
+186 
-193 EINPIVKE
+193 
-201 FLDIAQKGKS
+201 
-211 GINIFENIGSSL
+211 
-223 CASWQG
+223 
-229 VPGILIA
+229 
-236 LVMVLM
+236 
-242 IGINYIKLALEM
+242 
-254 VQRYLIVAVICVL
+254 
-267 SPLAFA
+267 
-273 TGSNQETID
+273 
-282 ISKKW
+282 
-287 FRMFWSQ
+287 
-294 CVLLFLNVWCVYVV
+294 
-308 REGMMAIGD
+308 
-317 KKANQLL
+317 
-324 IWGLIVY
+324 
-331 GFIKVAQQLDD
+331 
-342 LLQNAGLSI
+342 
-351 TRQASGM
+351 
-358 LEDFLMMGKSMIGL
+358 
-372 ASTAAT
+372 
-378 AAASGFQ
+378 
-385 FKQDSANLREGL
+385 
-397 ANGTKTMDDYKR
+397 
-409 HKYFRKSYKNA
+409 KYFRKSYKNA

-553 ETIKEWVVDE
+553 ETIKDWVVDE
-563 YDKNGKPVKGHEEDT
+563 YDKNGKPVRGHEEDT
-578 GEIDPQRPIMK
+578 GELDPQRPIMK

-787 PDGASVY
+787 PDGAAVY

>member
-1 MQITAIEKNN
+1 MAQQQYGDSMAQDASNVANAAVQTAKDVKTVAAVAGNVAAGNVAGAVKEVIKNPEFLKKLLCVALVIGFFQFMLIAGPFIVAIAMPGSIFSAVKDAFNHKEENVLEGWDMSDADDSLKTTANGFYDYLSSEGTESDQSFFTSNTADYGDSPSTDAFWGESNLQITA
-11 RKKKNMKKAAISATV
+11 
-26 IFAMMTCLSFA
+26 
-37 YATSIFEAVGDALFA
+37 
-52 ATSITNPLD
+52 LD
-61 VIVSSFLLLV
+61 
-71 FKTIIQCVVNV
+71 
-82 LDIVISPINEITTMK
+82 
-97 MAELAQYLPFAEYQ
+97 
-111 VQFDEG
+111 
-117 EFAFDYTVASKVN
+117 
-130 DYIIGIGVLIWI
+130 
-142 LLSCF
+142 
-147 AILMDFYYVASG
+147 
-159 DKRAVPGSKLF
+159 
-170 VAITVTGV
+170 
-178 LTYKAQDL
+178 
-186 MFFLFDN
+186 
-193 EINPIVKE
+193 
-201 FLDIAQKGKS
+201 
-211 GINIFENIGSSL
+211 
-223 CASWQG
+223 
-229 VPGILIA
+229 
-236 LVMVLM
+236 
-242 IGINYIKLALEM
+242 
-254 VQRYLIVAVICVL
+254 
-267 SPLAFA
+267 
-273 TGSNQETID
+273 
-282 ISKKW
+282 
-287 FRMFWSQ
+287 
-294 CVLLFLNVWCVYVV
+294 
-308 REGMMAIGD
+308 
-317 KKANQLL
+317 
-324 IWGLIVY
+324 
-331 GFIKVAQQLDD
+331 
-342 LLQNAGLSI
+342 
-351 TRQASGM
+351 
-358 LEDFLMMGKSMIGL
+358 
-372 ASTAAT
+372 
-378 AAASGFQ
+378 
-385 FKQDSANLREGL
+385 
-397 ANGTKTMDDYKR
+397 
-409 HKYFRKSYKNA
+409 KYFRKSYKNA

-614 GIDPAENIGD
+614 GIDPTENIGD
-624 HSNAFKSTEDP
+624 HSDAFKSTESP
-635 NYTTTEDLN
+635 NYSTTENLN
-644 GKVMTAAD
+644 GKTMTAAD

-662 EVYKVPR
+662 EVYNVPR

-696 IQAILAALNSG
+696 IQAILAATNNG
-707 DYTPKQ
+707 NYTPKQ

-742 TNMCQAFVADFY
+742 TNYCQAFVADFY

-767 INAYNTSAVCK
+767 INAYNTSAICK

-843 WDVSS
+843 WDVL

>member
-1 MQITAIEKNN
+1 MAQQQYGDSMAQDASSVANAAVQTAKDVKTVAAVAGNIAAGNVVGAAKEVIKNPEFLKKLLCVALVIGFFQFMLVAGPFIVALAMPGSIFSAVKDAFNHKEEDVLDGWDMSDADDSLKTTANGFYDYLSSEGTESDQSFFTSNTADYGDSPSTDAFWGESNLQITA
-11 RKKKNMKKAAISATV
+11 
-26 IFAMMTCLSFA
+26 
-37 YATSIFEAVGDALFA
+37 
-52 ATSITNPLD
+52 LD
-61 VIVSSFLLLV
+61 
-71 FKTIIQCVVNV
+71 
-82 LDIVISPINEITTMK
+82 
-97 MAELAQYLPFAEYQ
+97 
-111 VQFDEG
+111 
-117 EFAFDYTVASKVN
+117 
-130 DYIIGIGVLIWI
+130 
-142 LLSCF
+142 
-147 AILMDFYYVASG
+147 
-159 DKRAVPGSKLF
+159 
-170 VAITVTGV
+170 
-178 LTYKAQDL
+178 
-186 MFFLFDN
+186 
-193 EINPIVKE
+193 
-201 FLDIAQKGKS
+201 
-211 GINIFENIGSSL
+211 
-223 CASWQG
+223 
-229 VPGILIA
+229 
-236 LVMVLM
+236 
-242 IGINYIKLALEM
+242 
-254 VQRYLIVAVICVL
+254 
-267 SPLAFA
+267 
-273 TGSNQETID
+273 
-282 ISKKW
+282 
-287 FRMFWSQ
+287 
-294 CVLLFLNVWCVYVV
+294 
-308 REGMMAIGD
+308 
-317 KKANQLL
+317 
-324 IWGLIVY
+324 
-331 GFIKVAQQLDD
+331 
-342 LLQNAGLSI
+342 
-351 TRQASGM
+351 
-358 LEDFLMMGKSMIGL
+358 
-372 ASTAAT
+372 
-378 AAASGFQ
+378 
-385 FKQDSANLREGL
+385 
-397 ANGTKTMDDYKR
+397 
-409 HKYFRKSYKNA
+409 KYFRKSYKNA
-420 ATRANNKYDDL
+420 ATRANNKYDNL

-479 YKYTTSNDETQEDA
+479 YKYTTSNDGTQEDA

-553 ETIKEWVVDE
+553 ETIKDWVPDGVDE
-563 YDKNGKPVKGHEEDT
+563 YGKPKYREEDT
-578 GEIDPQRPIMK
+578 GEIDPQRPIIK

-635 NYTTTEDLN
+635 NYTTTEALD

-652 IIEQQVEQYM
+652 IIEQQVERYM
-662 EVYKVPR
+662 EIYKVPR

-696 IQAILAALNSG
+696 IQAILSALNSG

-727 LGLTGYMKSIGCTVA
+727 LGLTGYMKSIGCTVV

-767 INAYNTSAVCK
+767 INAYNTSAICK

>member
-1 MQITAIEKNN
+1 MAQQQYGDSMAQDASNVANAAVQTAKDVKTVAAVAGNVAAGNVAGAVKEVIKNPELLKKLLCVALVIGFFQFMLIAGPFIVAIAMPGSIFSAVKDAFNHKEENVLEGWDMSDADDSLKTTANGFYDYLSSEGTESEQSFFTSNTADYGDSPSTDAFWGESNLQITA
-11 RKKKNMKKAAISATV
+11 
-26 IFAMMTCLSFA
+26 
-37 YATSIFEAVGDALFA
+37 
-52 ATSITNPLD
+52 LD
-61 VIVSSFLLLV
+61 
-71 FKTIIQCVVNV
+71 
-82 LDIVISPINEITTMK
+82 
-97 MAELAQYLPFAEYQ
+97 
-111 VQFDEG
+111 
-117 EFAFDYTVASKVN
+117 
-130 DYIIGIGVLIWI
+130 
-142 LLSCF
+142 
-147 AILMDFYYVASG
+147 
-159 DKRAVPGSKLF
+159 
-170 VAITVTGV
+170 
-178 LTYKAQDL
+178 
-186 MFFLFDN
+186 
-193 EINPIVKE
+193 
-201 FLDIAQKGKS
+201 
-211 GINIFENIGSSL
+211 
-223 CASWQG
+223 
-229 VPGILIA
+229 
-236 LVMVLM
+236 
-242 IGINYIKLALEM
+242 
-254 VQRYLIVAVICVL
+254 
-267 SPLAFA
+267 
-273 TGSNQETID
+273 
-282 ISKKW
+282 
-287 FRMFWSQ
+287 
-294 CVLLFLNVWCVYVV
+294 
-308 REGMMAIGD
+308 
-317 KKANQLL
+317 
-324 IWGLIVY
+324 
-331 GFIKVAQQLDD
+331 
-342 LLQNAGLSI
+342 
-351 TRQASGM
+351 
-358 LEDFLMMGKSMIGL
+358 
-372 ASTAAT
+372 
-378 AAASGFQ
+378 
-385 FKQDSANLREGL
+385 
-397 ANGTKTMDDYKR
+397 
-409 HKYFRKSYKNA
+409 KYFRKSYKNA

-614 GIDPAENIGD
+614 GIDPTENIGN
-624 HSNAFKSTEDP
+624 HSDAFKSTESP
-635 NYTTTEDLN
+635 NYSTTENLN
-644 GKVMTAAD
+644 GKTMTAAD

-662 EVYKVPR
+662 EVYNVPR
-669 TAGGTGTE
+669 TAGGTGTD

-696 IQAILAALNSG
+696 IQAILAATNNG
-707 DYTPKQ
+707 NYTPKQ

-742 TNMCQAFVADFY
+742 TNYCQAFVADFY

-767 INAYNTSAVCK
+767 INAYNTSAICK

>member
-1 MQITAIEKNN
+1 MAQQQYGDSMAQDASSVANAAVQTAKDVKTVAAVAGNVAAGNVVGAVKEVIKNPEFLKKLLCVALVIGFFQFMLIAGPFIVAIAMPGSIFSAVKDAFNHKEENVLEGWDMSDADDSLKTTANGFYDYLSSEGTESDQSFFTSNTADYGDSPSTDAFWGESNLQITA
-11 RKKKNMKKAAISATV
+11 
-26 IFAMMTCLSFA
+26 
-37 YATSIFEAVGDALFA
+37 
-52 ATSITNPLD
+52 LD
-61 VIVSSFLLLV
+61 
-71 FKTIIQCVVNV
+71 
-82 LDIVISPINEITTMK
+82 
-97 MAELAQYLPFAEYQ
+97 
-111 VQFDEG
+111 
-117 EFAFDYTVASKVN
+117 
-130 DYIIGIGVLIWI
+130 
-142 LLSCF
+142 
-147 AILMDFYYVASG
+147 
-159 DKRAVPGSKLF
+159 
-170 VAITVTGV
+170 
-178 LTYKAQDL
+178 
-186 MFFLFDN
+186 
-193 EINPIVKE
+193 
-201 FLDIAQKGKS
+201 
-211 GINIFENIGSSL
+211 
-223 CASWQG
+223 
-229 VPGILIA
+229 
-236 LVMVLM
+236 
-242 IGINYIKLALEM
+242 
-254 VQRYLIVAVICVL
+254 
-267 SPLAFA
+267 
-273 TGSNQETID
+273 
-282 ISKKW
+282 
-287 FRMFWSQ
+287 
-294 CVLLFLNVWCVYVV
+294 
-308 REGMMAIGD
+308 
-317 KKANQLL
+317 
-324 IWGLIVY
+324 
-331 GFIKVAQQLDD
+331 
-342 LLQNAGLSI
+342 
-351 TRQASGM
+351 
-358 LEDFLMMGKSMIGL
+358 
-372 ASTAAT
+372 
-378 AAASGFQ
+378 
-385 FKQDSANLREGL
+385 
-397 ANGTKTMDDYKR
+397 
-409 HKYFRKSYKNA
+409 KYFRKSYKNA
-420 ATRANNKYDDL
+420 ATRANNKYNDL

-553 ETIKEWVVDE
+553 ETIKDWVVDE
-563 YDKNGKPVKGHEEDT
+563 YDKNGKPVRGHEEDT
-578 GEIDPQRPIMK
+578 GELDPQRPIMK